1 MKEFL
6 KKTAFSLVVIASA
19 LLWTTCD
26 VGLGE
31 AVDNDAPSLTVTG
44 PAKASVWADKVTITG
59 TCSDDKGVKSVNIL
73 LKNTSTGASYP
84 YSGIIDTSK
93 KSASG
98 AYTWERT
105 VNELDPVTGK
115 YPLPDGSYVADVT
128 VTDINKRASGVSSTA
143 FDIDNTAPFFCV
155 TSPSSLKID
164 GSKVY
169 GRSVTISGEIADDHD
184 IDHMSIRVFRTD
196 ASGSSVTEITGSLA
210 VKEFSGFETAGGTT
224 VYIAKYFDTP
234 PDASSEDYPLYQ
246 NYLAMYGSATLGS
259 DVYLYIVPTLED
271 TAGNVSDHC
280 YVASALRKLIAQ
292 TCGVAETIDSLQTA
306 QLQRIYN
313 GTYTLGELNAA
324 QKEKA
329 LEILKGNPPAGS
341 TITAADYYCQYD
353 ESDPSKRNCFGAT
366 VNSDNNPTYDF
377 NGYENP
383 TSNWVGVNTGGTV
396 TITLKAGR
404 DGWGILPKTLVV
416 NLYDSSSSGNKGDL
430 AFSSA
435 TGAVLVRDATNKE
448 TKDIGTSV
456 TSQSYYVTL
465 PSLNAGKFYLLEA
478 TGKDEND
485 CDLAALSGNK
495 YGFKVAVTIT
505 PPTLTA
511 PNDMFYVNGAG
522 VKSSGDYK
530 FRIDI
535 KDESVEIQQNGVEVK
550 GVIYADHVAS
560 KGYRDNYTPV
570 KTVTKTYTSQIVKNP
585 DNSFYLDVPIKDF
598 AFSIDGEKNYTIAL
612 IASGAYK
619 DGDGNKQW
627 SNDKVFM
634 FWADNK
640 KPEVNLASP
649 KATETLISED
659 FSSYEKDDETLKTYI
674 TPTGTWSDIGGSG
687 TRKLWYTSDD
697 TGTPSISWTAAAG
710 YYVPGTDYYE
720 KQATGCYGLV
730 DTDKFEPGVTPVS
743 GFYTLSLNGTTGKTW
758 TLVDGASQN
767 ASSTPWEQKI
777 EIEEGINK
785 IFRVVG
791 VDSVGNLSA
800 VSGRTN
806 LNYDFEA
813 PKVELTSEPAS
824 NGYYNKNDSMDES
837 GVQRDFAISAKAS
850 DSYKIDASGV
860 AVTAT
865 LNGTTVP
872 SGSNGYTLTKTQAN
886 DKTVTVAIG
895 LKSDGTSDGE
905 WNFKIAAKD
914 SAGRD
919 ATALE
924 WTRIVDTI
932 APTFET
938 FTTPANI
945 NGTKIAVGSGSD
957 KTKWTKW
964 EGSWFTSTGLVF
976 NGNLTD
982 SSSGVDK
989 ISYVL
994 TPVGATESIQG
1005 QKTLEAAP
1013 GTTPFTL
1020 TVTGFEQSVRNGAL
1034 LTANT
1039 LTVKA
1044 VDKAGNESAGE
1055 LLAINVDQ
1063 SQPAF
1068 AAAWYTYAA
1077 SPVAADLA
1085 KAEGII
1091 MSDGQKAMTVYGTV
1105 SCPLSGVA
1113 GLAWQI
1119 AGTEV
1124 TPTSVEWTTDTGLE
1138 SESSYIGAAWT
1149 ALPGESYA
1157 VTGWKAVI
1165 PAASLRTPGDAN
1177 LSISNKAQKTT
1188 KDRVFVLDSDVT
1200 APSIVLNTPDTSIA
1214 AYEAV
1219 NAGTH
1224 DTTIPTTKPDVS
1236 PVPTEAKSV
1245 NGTLKISGSVSD
1257 NKELDDISIYLSN
1270 DNTAEILS
1278 SDTDITSQN
1287 TGSKYNWTIPACEFS
1302 EYDATNKVY
1311 KFADGTTFDGNAK
1324 PVYIKIKASDK
1335 AKNQTIAVFEYSV
1348 NPDSDRP
1355 IITITAPDDIS
1366 AMTSSNYIWKK
1377 NDAKIRGK
1385 VEDDDG
1391 FTNLK
1396 LEFSDDNGAT
1406 WIELNLTSGVF
1417 DFFGD
1422 GNDYDGKHNILFRVT
1437 DAEET
1442 VFVSGDGTGDNKTWL
1457 RPKIK
1462 KDATDFYGKT
1472 DSDDTTVYIQI
1483 DTKKPQIL
1491 SKSYKV
1497 IDAGEEKFDTNLG
1510 TVGGTRN
1517 KFWLYFYATDQS
1529 GINDS
1534 KIKFVLN
1541 GTEYSKAAGNLT
1553 IASKAYPDDESKIK
1567 NSGGA
1572 DVYANNPAL
1581 NGARLVTVGPI
1592 DVKSESSQ
1600 WDSGTYDGKITV
1612 YDNADMFREESF
1624 NVEVDNT
1631 KPQISRIAPS
1641 STQTVSGDVNPYG
1654 TVSGADKLWFKMSGN
1669 DASHDPYTDDDVIS
1683 QKSSL
1688 MWYLYFDNGVSTE
1701 EETHAKTLR
1710 RYIVDD
1716 LHRTTDEAIDDG
1728 SFTDI
1733 VDVYL
1738 WVKAQDAVGNY
1749 IEDKYLI
1756 KFDPQGNRPEVSFSY
1771 PTDDG
1776 ETMGEDIKI
1785 YGGAKAKDTQHP
1797 TIQQVF
1803 AQVAVRESNA
1813 GAITSFPTAADWNF
1827 LQEKGYSVVKMSDG
1841 SAWTGSGDPAEYAML
1856 STVNGSSWSIKL
1868 NENGKINP
1876 PTGTTYTAAI
1886 RVRSYDGANYSEEE
1900 VKTFEIDGDN
1910 PSLKDLYLEQ
1920 FGDDGTSATATAGR
1934 DYKDGVYVKG
1944 KWFLTFKLTDG
1955 QGMGLIKIGKGSTI
1969 QEATKADNIVTY
1981 FVNGQPNLGQTVATG
1996 TPDSEGI
2003 YKTVSVK
2010 LPLETDTGCG
2020 SQAVYVFF
2028 EDKGEKG
2035 GAQVAKSYIVSYDN
2049 EKPKLAAQGAD
2060 GYSISTTVQQS
2071 DGWYS
2076 FGSKVSEENAND
2088 GTKQSGFERLAFYFT
2103 RGSGASMEIFDP
2115 MISKKAAGNR
2125 SATTGL
2131 TFEDGLYW
2139 KAKTVTRDDTN
2150 LNMLTLSAKDDN
2162 IHTGGL
2168 VKLGGSIYRIKSV
2181 SDSGLSIEIEGQP
2194 KSSYTDALFAIANV
2208 VDNEVN
2214 EGTSGTRKTTAG
2226 YGYGYNSPSN
2236 DDGDLMI
2243 ETLTQNGTSWIWN
2256 ASIYS
2261 KNIADG
2267 AVQIHY
2273 VAYDKAGNY
2282 SCAGDSSES
2291 PVVDATVCN
2300 NRPRIARIN
2309 LGTDL
2314 NGDNS
2319 VDFGDESIEK
2329 AKPYPEDGEL
2339 LTWNQDYNYGGA
2351 VTEAILGSN
2360 TKAHLTAKGMTV
2372 IKPEILGGNGNIY
2385 YAYKISKKD
2394 GTPIASGA
2402 NVKTPLIDATANPLV
2417 ETIEEDKTKSDTTA
2431 RGGEMT
2437 IQVGDFNSL
2446 GIADTAA
2453 NAPHKFDFIFYDQT
2467 EGAPLPA
2474 SSTNITALDSRN
2486 DTATA
2491 TIYMAVSLGDST
2503 EPEVY
2508 YMQTGEKEE
2517 NKIDASGTV
2526 VKDSEGNP
2534 IKVTVPVR
2542 EPLFWKAK
2550 GAVDSEGNPNN
2561 SLYWNGS
2568 TAAGHID
2575 LSADLPA
2582 ATFNQASG
2590 EMDTDDKV
2598 SGKIVLR
2605 GTVSDNKMLYRIY
2618 VNILKGTTGVMD
2630 GDFAG
2635 AGMTKAA
2642 ATEPGNGKGYIAA
2655 TYDAATKTWSEVN
2668 KLADNGVK
2676 FTVTDNGI
2684 DDEGHSAD
2692 WEFVWDT
2699 SYITNVAD
2707 TDVKIDVYA
2716 SDQVLTSAS
2725 GTALTGLNGAST
2737 YALPTATEKNVS
2749 VLGGRA
2755 EQTKGD
2761 RLNTLK
2767 VDVVPYI
2774 TGLNTMLSDK
2784 GAELAR
2790 TAKGHWPVYYHRNSP
2805 NSSTGNYSGSAEQ
2818 FTVNGFNIKRKN
2830 APSDQM
2836 TRTTSEPLA
2845 ITVNTSVTSLNNLN
2859 DNTKAYN
2866 MQPND
2871 VNDKLNDNVYVDV
2884 WRLNSRAV
2892 TPSALKA
2899 ELPVMKI
2906 NPNNTDGIIG
2916 FAFRYG
2922 TANKHFSMAGTDD
2935 DGNDASYRHWTTA
2948 NDIQNS
2954 VTLAYNNEGVSFGTA
2969 GGGESGGGY
2978 TDTFNVFSSK
2988 WGPAT
2993 DNDGDTTHRNRIEI
3007 NGQVGG
3013 KVNSKTKKSSAAQDA
3028 DKEDY
3033 IYSNASDN
3041 VNEDH
3046 NSEKTKHQSPS
3057 FAIAGTN
3064 VYLAYYDSFNQELRF
3079 RSSLKNNLY
3088 TRGTAGNIGDY
3099 YTGRNAGHAKPMAYN
3114 YTNCQI
3120 VAQENTPYK
3129 GGEYVCIAAIPAG
3142 GDTVSGVKDD
3152 AVVMVWYEAAKGRLL
3167 YSYNNTPNTDRKKRI
3182 NTQTKYDDTG
3192 TEKTSVEA
3200 ANGWS
3205 EPYPVFE
3212 KKGHK
3217 VSGEYC
3223 KIAVDGSGHVH
3234 IAAYDSSSGDVW
3246 YAYISDHKTPSGA
3259 TVCLVDSDG
3268 TVGENLT
3275 LDVAMDDTDTT
3286 KAIPFIGYYSSKSLP
3301 KFARLASA
3309 GDYGNGVDDNGK
3321 FTGKWE
3327 VTFVPSDSNVE
3338 QGTVSV
3344 GVWKTSAGVLKSS
3357 TEKKSYYSGNTGYC
3371 YGNGSKNAVLG
3382 YRHTD
3387 RTSPT
3392 KGYIETA
3399 QLTGTPDTDY

>member
-210 VKEFSGFETAGGTT
+210 KTEFSGFETAGGTT

-234 PDASSEDYPLYQ
+234 PDASSDDYPLYQ
-246 NYLAMYGSATLGS
+246 NYLAMYGSAPLGS

-313 GTYTLGELNAA
+313 GTYTLGELNAF
-324 QKEKA
+324 QREQA

-353 ESDPSKRNCFGAT
+353 ESDPSKQNCFGAT

-383 TSNWVGVNTGGTV
+383 TASGWVGVNTGGTV

-535 KDESVEIQQNGVEVK
+535 KDESVEIQQNGVKVT

-560 KGYRDNYTPV
+560 KGYRDNYTPA
-570 KTVTKTYTSQIVKNP
+570 KTVEKTYTSQIVKNP

-598 AFSIDGEKNYTIAL
+598 VFSIDGEKNYTIAL
-612 IASGAYK
+612 VASGAYK

-659 FSSYEKDDETLKTYI
+659 FSSYEKDEESSKTYI

-730 DTDKFEPGVTPVS
+730 DTDKFEPGSTSVA
-743 GFYTLSLNGTTGKTW
+743 GLYTLSLNGTAGKTW

-800 VSGRTN
+800 VVGRSD
-806 LNYDFEA
+806 LKYDFEA

-824 NGYYNKNDSMDES
+824 NGYYNENDSKDES
-837 GVQRDFAISAKAS
+837 GVKHDFAISAKAS

-860 AVTAT
+860 TVTAT
-865 LNGTTVP
+865 LNGAAVP
-872 SGSNGYTLTKTQAN
+872 SGTSGYTFTKTQI
-886 DKTVTVAIG
+886 DEKTVTVAIG

-989 ISYVL
+989 ISYAL

-1013 GTTPFTL
+1013 GTVPFTL

-1077 SPVAADLA
+1077 SPVAA

-1138 SESSYIGAAWT
+1138 SESSYIGAEWT

-1188 KDRVFVLDSDVT
+1188 KDRVFVVDSDVE

-1214 AYEAV
+1214 AYDAV

-1224 DTTIPTTKPDVS
+1224 DTTIPTTKPDGS

-1257 NKELDDISIYLSN
+1257 DKELDEIGIYLSN
-1270 DNTAEILS
+1270 DNTAAILPA
-1278 SDTDITSQN
+1278 DTDITSEN
-1287 TGSKYNWTIPACEFS
+1287 TGSKYNWTIPACKFS
-1302 EYDATNKVY
+1302 EYDAANKVY
-1311 KFADGTTFDGNAK
+1311 KFADGTTFTGTAK

-1335 AKNQTIAVFEYSV
+1335 AKNQTIAVFDYSV

-1366 AMTSSNYIWKK
+1366 AMTASNYVWKK
-1377 NDAKIRGK
+1377 NDSRIRGK

-1396 LEFSDDNGAT
+1396 LEYSVDAGANWT
-1406 WIELNLTSGVF
+1406 QLNLTSGVF

-1422 GNDYDGKHNILFRVT
+1422 GNDYDGKHDILFKVT
-1437 DAEET
+1437 DAEGTE
-1442 VFVSGDGTGDNKTWL
+1442 FVSGDGTGDNKIWL

-1483 DTKKPQIL
+1483 DTKKPLIL
-1491 SKSYKV
+1491 SKSFKV
-1497 IDAGEEKFDTNLG
+1497 IENGQEKFDAALG
-1510 TVGGTRN
+1510 IVGGTRN
-1517 KFWLYFYATDQS
+1517 KFWLFFYATDQS
-1529 GINDS
+1529 GINDD
-1534 KIKFVLN
+1534 KVKFVFN
-1541 GTEYSKAAGNLT
+1541 GTEYSKAASNLT

-1572 DVYANNPAL
+1572 DVYDNNPAL

-1592 DVKSESSQ
+1592 DVNESESSQ
-1600 WDSGTYDGKITV
+1600 WASGSYDGKITV

-1624 NVEVDNT
+1624 AVEVDNE

-1641 STQTVSGDVNPYG
+1641 SSQTVSGNVNPYG
-1654 TVSGADKLWFKMSGN
+1654 TVRGAEKLWFKLSGS
-1669 DASHDPYTDDDVIS
+1669 DASHDDYTASDVIS

-1688 MWYLYFDNGVSTE
+1688 MWYLYFDGGATTE

-1710 RYIVDD
+1710 RFIVDD
-1716 LHRTTDEAIDDG
+1716 LHVTTDEAIDDG
-1728 SFTDI
+1728 SFKDI
-1733 VDVYL
+1733 VPVYL
-1738 WVKAQDAVGNY
+1738 WVKAQDAVGNF

-1756 KFDPQGNRPEVSFSY
+1756 KFDPQGSRPEVSFSY
-1771 PTDDG
+1771 PLDDS

-1785 YGGAKAKDTQHP
+1785 YGGAKAKDINHP
-1797 TIQQVF
+1797 TIQDVF
-1803 AQVAVRESNA
+1803 AQIAVRDSSA
-1813 GAITSFPTAADWNF
+1813 GDITSFPTAADWNF
-1827 LQEKGYSVVKMSDG
+1827 LSGKGYAVVKMSDG
-1841 SAWTGSGDPAEYAML
+1841 SAWTGSGDPAEYAIR

-1876 PTGTTYTAAI
+1876 PTGKTYNAAI
-1886 RVRSYDGANYSEEE
+1886 RVKAYDGANYSEEE
-1900 VKTFEIDGDN
+1900 VKKFKIDGDN

-1920 FGDDGTSATATAGR
+1920 FGADGSSATATAQR
-1934 DYKDGVYVKG
+1934 DYKEGVYVTG
-1944 KWFLTFKLTDG
+1944 KWFLTFELTDG
-1955 QGMGLIKIGKGSTI
+1955 QGMGLVKIGKA
-1969 QEATKADNIVTY
+1969 ATPLDAAKPANIVTY
-1981 FVNGQPNLGQTVATG
+1981 FENGKPNLGQNVVTG

-2020 SQAVYVFF
+2020 SQAVYVYF
-2028 EDKGEKG
+2028 EDKGGKG
-2035 GAQVAKSYIVSYDN
+2035 GAQVARSYIVSFDN
-2049 EKPKLAAQGAD
+2049 EKPRLAAQDDSA
-2060 GYSISTTVQQS
+2060 YSISTTVQQS

-2076 FGSKVSEENAND
+2076 FGSKVSEENASD

-2115 MISKKAAGNR
+2115 MISKGEAGNR
-2125 SATTGL
+2125 ISTNGL

-2139 KAKTVTRDDTN
+2139 KAATVTRSDAN

-2162 IHTGGL
+2162 VHTGGL
-2168 VKLGGSIYRIKSV
+2168 AKLGGSIYRIKSV
-2181 SDSGLSIEIEGQP
+2181 SDDGLSVEIEGQP
-2194 KSSYTDALFAIANV
+2194 ESSYTAALFAIANV
-2208 VDNEVN
+2208 VDNEIN
-2214 EGTSGTRKTTAG
+2214 EGASGVRRTTAG
-2226 YGYGYNSPSN
+2226 YGYGYNDPTN

-2243 ETLTQNGTSWIWN
+2243 ETLTQNGTSWLWN

-2267 AVQIHY
+2267 KVNIHY

-2282 SCAGDSSES
+2282 SCAGDAAES
-2291 PVVDATVCN
+2291 GYTPPALVDATVCN

-2319 VDFGDESIEK
+2319 VDFGDASIEK
-2329 AKPYPEDGEL
+2329 AKPYPESGEL

-2351 VTEAILGSN
+2351 ETKAVLGSISN
-2360 TKAHLTAKGMTV
+2360 AHLTAKGMTV
-2372 IKPEILGGNGNIY
+2372 IKPELLGGNGNIY
-2385 YAYKISKKD
+2385 YVYKISKND
-2394 GTPIASGA
+2394 GTAITSGA
-2402 NVKTPLIDATANPLV
+2402 NTTTPLVDATSDPLV
-2417 ETIEEDKTKSDTTA
+2417 ETVEEDKTKSDTRA
-2431 RGGEMT
+2431 RSGEIA
-2437 IQVGDFNSL
+2437 IQVGDFSSL
-2446 GIADTAA
+2446 GIVDTAT
-2453 NAPHKFDFIFYDQT
+2453 NAPHKVEFTFYDQT
-2467 EGAPLPA
+2467 EGAPA
-2474 SSTNITALDSRN
+2474 YGATGFDDRS

-2491 TIYMAVSLGDST
+2491 TIFMAVSMNDTT
-2503 EPEVY
+2503 EP
-2508 YMQTGEKEE
+2508 
-2517 NKIDASGTV
+2517 KITRQ
-2526 VKDSEGNP
+2526 N
-2534 IKVTVPVR
+2534 
-2542 EPLFWKAK
+2542 LFWKAK
-2550 GAVDSEGNPNN
+2550 GAADDEGNPNN
-2561 SLYWNGS
+2561 SVAWDGMTPL
-2568 TAAGHID
+2568 GHID

-2582 ATFNQASG
+2582 DKFNPTAGATDA
-2590 EMDTDDKV
+2590 EMDADDKA

-2618 VNILKGTTGVMD
+2618 VNILKETTGVMD
-2630 GDFAG
+2630 TEFAG

-2642 ATEPGNGKGYIAA
+2642 ATESGNGKGYIAA
-2655 TYDAATKTWSEVN
+2655 QYDASTRTWSNVD

-2699 SYITNVAD
+2699 SYIANVAD
-2707 TDVKIDVYA
+2707 TDVKIDVYS

-2725 GTALTGLNGAST
+2725 GTALTGLNGTSK
-2737 YALPTATEKNVS
+2737 YALPAATERNVS
-2749 VLGGRA
+2749 GSTAATAGN
-2755 EQTKGD
+2755 KPD
-2761 RLNTLK
+2761 TLK
-2767 VDVVPYI
+2767 VDIVPYI
-2774 TGLNTMLSDK
+2774 TGLTTMLSEK
-2784 GAELAR
+2784 GVELSR
-2790 TAKGHWPVYYHRNSP
+2790 TAKGHWPVYYKDSE
-2805 NSSTGNYSGSAEQ
+2805 AEK
-2818 FTVNGFNIKRKN
+2818 FIVNGFNLKRKN

-2836 TRTTSEPLA
+2836 TRTVSGALGM
-2845 ITVNTSVTSLNNLN
+2845 TVNTSVNTLNNLH
-2859 DNTKAYN
+2859 DDSKAYN
-2866 MQPND
+2866 LQPSDTND
-2871 VNDKLNDNVYVDV
+2871 TLTDKVYVDV
-2884 WRLNSRAV
+2884 WQLNSQAA
-2892 TPSALKA
+2892 TLGGQLISSPI
-2899 ELPVMKI
+2899 MKI
-2906 NPNNTDGIIG
+2906 NPTNGLIG

-2922 TANKHFSMAGTDD
+2922 PGDNHFAMPGKTSSYEKRHKGSDTKNSLSMAFDANGNSFATIADADSSEDYADFFTFHSSLWPNPD
-2935 DGNDASYRHWTTA
+2935 DGV
-2948 NDIQNS
+2948 I
-2954 VTLAYNNEGVSFGTA
+2954 NNA
-2969 GGGESGGGY
+2969 
-2978 TDTFNVFSSK
+2978 
-2988 WGPAT
+2988 A
-2993 DNDGDTTHRNRIEI
+2993 R
-3007 NGQVGG
+3007 
-3013 KVNSKTKKSSAAQDA
+3013 AAQLEMTGQ
-3028 DKEDY
+3028 KGKKGETNPTTVY
-3033 IYSNASDN
+3033 TG
-3041 VNEDH
+3041 ET
-3046 NSEKTKHQSPS
+3046 TKHQSPC
-3057 FAIAGTN
+3057 IATAGSN
-3064 VYLAYYDSFNQELRF
+3064 VYLAYYDAFNKEIRF
-3079 RSSLKNNLY
+3079 RSSLGQEFKVSGGNRDGNTGNFVNL
-3088 TRGTAGNIGDY
+3088 GK
-3099 YTGRNAGHAKPMAYN
+3099 AKERVDNQTYAVSVA
-3114 YTNCQI
+3114 NCQV
-3120 VAQENTPYK
+3120 VAEENSSGSPQ
-3129 GGEYVCIAAIPAG
+3129 GGSYVSIAAIPK
-3142 GDTVSGVKDD
+3142 SGSMADD
-3152 AVVMVWYEAAKGRLL
+3152 VVVMVWYDSKANAMWYG
-3167 YSYNNTPNTDRKKRI
+3167 YNTTPSTSRVGT
-3182 NTQTKYDDTG
+3182 TQTVGAGWRTTKQILSG
-3192 TEKTSVEA
+3192 K
-3200 ANGWS
+3200 ANG
-3205 EPYPVFE
+3205 Y
-3212 KKGHK
+3212 
-3217 VSGEYC
+3217 YC
-3223 KIAVDGSGHVH
+3223 KVAVVGNSVH
-3234 IAAYDSSSGDVW
+3234 IAAQDSATGSVW
-3246 YAYISDHKTPSGA
+3246 YAYLASYAQDAA
-3259 TVCLVDSDG
+3259 TNICRVDTGS
-3268 TVGENLT
+3268 VGKNID
-3275 LDVAMDDTDTT
+3275 LDVALASAGGDPVPY
-3286 KAIPFIGYYSSKSLP
+3286 ISYYASSEKLP
-3301 KFARLASA
+3301 KFARLAKA
-3309 GDYGNGVDDNGK
+3309 GVWGDGIDGNGKYTGTWDVGFIPTTSGVQQDN
-3321 FTGKWE
+3321 
-3327 VTFVPSDSNVE
+3327 VNI
-3338 QGTVSV
+3338 
-3344 GVWKTSAGVLKSS
+3344 GVWKTDGVITNSTAKPAGS
-3357 TEKKSYYSGNTGYC
+3357 TNC
-3371 YGNGSKNAVLG
+3371 YGNTTKNAVLG
-3382 YRHTD
+3382 YKNAD
-3387 RTSPT
+3387 GT

-3399 QLTGTPDTDY
+3399 QLTGDPAAAY

>member
-1 MKEFL
+1 MKKLSL
-6 KKTAFSLVVIASA
+6 KKIALSLFVAAAA

-31 AVDNDAPSLTVTG
+31 AVDNDVPSLTVTG

-73 LKNTSTGASYP
+73 LKNTSTGVSYP
-84 YSGIIDTSK
+84 YSGIIDTSQ

-98 AYTWERT
+98 AYNWERT

-128 VTDINKRASGVSSTA
+128 ATDINKRASGVSSTA

-196 ASGSSVTEITGSLA
+196 ASGSSVTEITDSLA
-210 VKEFSGFETAGGTT
+210 QTEFSGFETAGGTT

-234 PDASSEDYPLYQ
+234 PNASSEDYPLYQ

-306 QLQRIYN
+306 QLQKIYN
-313 GTYTLGELNAA
+313 GTYTLGELDAA
-324 QKEKA
+324 NQAKA

-353 ESDPSKRNCFGAT
+353 ESDPSKQNCFGAT

-465 PSLNAGKFYLLEA
+465 PSLNAGKYYLLEA

-511 PNDMFYVNGAG
+511 PNDMFYINGAG

-535 KDESVEIQQNGVEVK
+535 KDESVEIQQNGVKVT

-649 KATETLISED
+649 KATETPISED
-659 FSSYEKDDETLKTYI
+659 FSSYEKDEESSKTYI

-687 TRKLWYTSDD
+687 TRKLWHTSDD

-720 KQATGCYGLV
+720 KQATDCYGLV
-730 DTDKFEPGVTPVS
+730 DTDKFEPGTTSVA
-743 GFYTLSLNGTTGKTW
+743 GLYTLSLNGTAGKTW
-758 TLVDGASQN
+758 TPVDGASQN

-777 EIEEGINK
+777 EIAEGINK

-800 VSGRTN
+800 VVGRSD
-806 LNYDFEA
+806 LKYDFEA

-837 GVQRDFAISAKAS
+837 GVQHDFAISAKAS

-860 AVTAT
+860 TVTAT
-865 LNGTTVP
+865 LNGAAIP
-872 SGSNGYTLTKTQAN
+872 SGTSGYTFTKTQT
-886 DKTVTVAIG
+886 DEKTVTVAIG

-964 EGSWFTSTGLVF
+964 ENSWFTSTGLVF

-1077 SPVAADLA
+1077 SPAAADLA

-1138 SESSYIGAAWT
+1138 SEASYIGATWT

-1177 LSISNKAQKTT
+1177 LSISNKAKKTT
-1188 KDRVFVLDSDVT
+1188 KDRVFVVDSDVT

-1224 DTTIPTTKPDVS
+1224 DTAIPTTKPDGS
-1236 PVPTEAKSV
+1236 HVPTEAKSV

-1257 NKELDDISIYLSN
+1257 NKELDEIGIYLSN
-1270 DNTAEILS
+1270 DNTAAILPD
-1278 SDTDITSQN
+1278 DTDITSEN
-1287 TGSKYNWTIPACEFS
+1287 TGSKYNWTIPACKFS
-1302 EYDATNKVY
+1302 EYDAVNKVY
-1311 KFADGTTFDGNAK
+1311 KFADGTIFTGTAK
-1324 PVYIKIKASDK
+1324 PVYIKIKAVDK

-1355 IITITAPDDIS
+1355 IVTITAPDDIG
-1366 AMTSSNYIWKK
+1366 AMTASNYVWKK
-1377 NDAKIRGK
+1377 NDSRIRGK

-1396 LEFSDDNGAT
+1396 LEYSVDAGANWT
-1406 WIELNLTSGVF
+1406 LLNLTSGVF

-1422 GNDYDGKHNILFRVT
+1422 GNDYDGKHDILFKVT
-1437 DAEET
+1437 DAEGTE
-1442 VFVSGDGTGDNKTWL
+1442 FVSGDGTGDNKTWL

-1462 KDATDFYGKT
+1462 KDATHFYGET

-1491 SKSYKV
+1491 SKSFKV
-1497 IDAGEEKFDTNLG
+1497 IENGQEKFDAALG
-1510 TVGGTRN
+1510 IVGGTRN
-1517 KFWLYFYATDQS
+1517 KFWLFFYVTDQS
-1529 GINDS
+1529 GINDD
-1534 KIKFVLN
+1534 KVNFVFN

-1567 NSGGA
+1567 NSGA
-1572 DVYANNPAL
+1572 DVYDNNPAL

-1592 DVKSESSQ
+1592 DVNESESSQ
-1600 WDSGTYDGKITV
+1600 WASGSYDGKITV

-1624 NVEVDNT
+1624 NVEVDNE
-1631 KPQISRIAPS
+1631 KPKISRIAPS
-1641 STQTVSGDVNPYG
+1641 SSQTVSGNVNPYG
-1654 TVSGADKLWFKMSGN
+1654 TVSGAEKLWFKLSGS
-1669 DASHDPYTDDDVIS
+1669 DASHDDYTASDVIS

-1688 MWYLYFDNGVSTE
+1688 MWYLYFDGGVTTE
-1701 EETHAKTLR
+1701 AETHAKTLR
-1710 RYIVDD
+1710 RFIVDD
-1716 LHRTTDEAIDDG
+1716 LHVTTDEAIDDG
-1728 SFTDI
+1728 SFKDI
-1733 VDVYL
+1733 VSVYL
-1738 WVKAQDAVGNY
+1738 WIKAQDAVGNY

-1756 KFDPQGNRPEVSFSY
+1756 KFDPQGSRPEVSFSY
-1771 PTDDG
+1771 PLDDS

-1785 YGGAKAKDTQHP
+1785 YGGAKAKDINHP
-1797 TIQQVF
+1797 TIQDVF
-1803 AQVAVRESNA
+1803 AQIAVRESTA
-1813 GAITSFPTAADWNF
+1813 GDITSFPTADDWNF
-1827 LQEKGYSVVKMSDG
+1827 LSGKGYAVVKMSDG
-1841 SAWTGSGDPAEYAML
+1841 SAWTGSGDPAEYAIR

-1876 PTGTTYTAAI
+1876 PTGKTYNAAI
-1886 RVRSYDGANYSEEE
+1886 RVKAYDGANYSEEE
-1900 VKTFEIDGDN
+1900 VKKFKIDGDN
-1910 PSLKDLYLEQ
+1910 PSLKLLYLEQ
-1920 FGDDGTSATATAGR
+1920 FGADGSSATATAQR
-1934 DYKDGVYVKG
+1934 DYKEGVYVTG
-1944 KWFLTFKLTDG
+1944 KWFLTFELTDG
-1955 QGMGLIKIGKGSTI
+1955 QGMGLVKIGKA
-1969 QEATKADNIVTY
+1969 ATPLDAAKPANIVTY
-1981 FVNGQPNLGQTVATG
+1981 FENGKPNLGQNVVTG

-2020 SQAVYVFF
+2020 SQAVYVYF
-2028 EDKGEKG
+2028 EDKGGKG
-2035 GAQVAKSYIVSYDN
+2035 GAQVAKSYIVSFDN
-2049 EKPKLAAQGAD
+2049 EKPRLAAQD
-2060 GYSISTTVQQS
+2060 DSDYSISTSVQQS

-2076 FGSKVSEENAND
+2076 FGSKVSEENASD

-2115 MISKKAAGNR
+2115 MISKGAAGNR
-2125 SATTGL
+2125 RFTTGL

-2139 KAKTVTRDDTN
+2139 KATTVTRSDAN

-2162 IHTGGL
+2162 VHTGGL
-2168 VKLGGSIYRIKSV
+2168 AKLGGSIYRIKSV
-2181 SDSGLSIEIEGQP
+2181 SDDGLSVEIEGQP
-2194 KSSYTDALFAIANV
+2194 ESSYTAALFAIANV
-2208 VDNEVN
+2208 VDNEIN
-2214 EGTSGTRKTTAG
+2214 EGASGVRRTTAG
-2226 YGYGYNSPSN
+2226 YGYGYNDPTN

-2243 ETLTQNGTSWIWN
+2243 ETLTQNGTSWLWN

-2267 AVQIHY
+2267 KVNIHY

-2282 SCAGDSSES
+2282 SCAGDAAES
-2291 PVVDATVCN
+2291 GYTPPALVDATVCN

-2319 VDFGDESIEK
+2319 VDFGDASIEK
-2329 AKPYPEDGEL
+2329 AKPYPESGEL
-2339 LTWNQDYNYGGA
+2339 LTWNQDTNNGTA
-2351 VTEAILGSN
+2351 VTDAVLGTATN
-2360 TKAHLTAKGMTV
+2360 AYLTAKGMTV
-2372 IKPEILGGNGNIY
+2372 IKPEILGGNGNIF
-2385 YAYKISKKD
+2385 YAYKFTD
-2394 GTPIASGA
+2394 AAGTELAKG
-2402 NVKTPLIDATANPLV
+2402 NNATAFITEAQTIANPMAN
-2417 ETIEEDKTKSDTTA
+2417 ESA
-2431 RGGEMT
+2431 RLADIT
-2437 IQVGDFNSL
+2437 IQAGDWTTDTL
-2446 GIADTAA
+2446 RTGGIPDTGAA
-2453 NAPHKFDFIFYDQT
+2453 SPHKVEFTFYDQT
-2467 EGAPLPA
+2467 EGAPAYGATGFDTRSDLA
-2474 SSTNITALDSRN
+2474 S
-2486 DTATA
+2486 A
-2491 TIYMAVSLGDST
+2491 TIYMAVSMADAE
-2503 EPEVY
+2503 EPKA
-2508 YMQTGEKEE
+2508 T
-2517 NKIDASGTV
+2517 
-2526 VKDSEGNP
+2526 
-2534 IKVTVPVR
+2534 R
-2542 EPLFWKAK
+2542 EDLFWKAK
-2550 GAVDSEGNPNN
+2550 GATDDEGNNNN
-2561 SLYWNGS
+2561 SVAWEGS
-2568 TAAGHID
+2568 TPLGHID
-2575 LSADLPA
+2575 LGADLPDIFKATGATAYTDTKDGTTYPA
-2582 ATFNQASG
+2582 A
-2590 EMDTDDKV
+2590 EMDRDSKA

-2605 GTVSDNKMLYRIY
+2605 GKVSDNKMLYHIY
-2618 VNILKGTTGVMD
+2618 LKIPAMSTNF
-2630 GDFAG
+2630 GDAKNADPDF
-2635 AGMTKAA
+2635 
-2642 ATEPGNGKGYIAA
+2642 GYNDTYGYMAA
-2655 TYDAATKTWSEVN
+2655 TYNASAGTWTMPVATDATLSSY
-2668 KLADNGVK
+2668 GIK
-2676 FTVTDNGI
+2676 FTVTNSKVKAS
-2684 DDEGHSAD
+2684 GHTAD

-2699 SYITNVAD
+2699 SYINNVAAA
-2707 TDVKIDVYA
+2707 DVTVDVYA
-2716 SDQVLTSAS
+2716 SDQILTSAVDAGGAYTS
-2725 GTALTGLNGAST
+2725 LNGTAK
-2737 YALPTATEKNVS
+2737 YTAPAPQEKNVS
-2749 VLGGRA
+2749 GSTAATAGN
-2755 EQTKGD
+2755 KPD
-2761 RLNTLK
+2761 TLQL
-2767 VDVVPYI
+2767 DVVPYI
-2774 TGLNTMLSDK
+2774 TGLTTMLSGK
-2784 GAELAR
+2784 GVDSAR
-2790 TAKGHWPVYYHRNSP
+2790 SAKGHWPVYYHRDSP
-2805 NSSTGNYSGSAEQ
+2805 NSNAGNYSGAAES
-2818 FTVNGFNIKRKN
+2818 FNVNGFNFASGNGALAGQSRT
-2830 APSDQM
+2830 ASGYLVV
-2836 TRTTSEPLA
+2836 TRGATGLE
-2845 ITVNTSVTSLNNLN
+2845 VMSLNNINNN
-2859 DNTKAYN
+2859 DAKLSGTDYDNAYN
-2866 MQPND
+2866 RQPNGRNNNLLTD
-2871 VNDKLNDNVYVDV
+2871 DVYVDV
-2884 WRLNSRAV
+2884 WQLNNRAAV
-2892 TPSALKA
+2892 LGNQTI
-2899 ELPVMKI
+2899 EQPVMKI
-2906 NPNNTDGIIG
+2906 NPATAANGRIG
-2916 FAFRYG
+2916 FAFKYG
-2922 TANKHFSMAGTDD
+2922 TGTQQYAMPNGTENSYTTWHTGKDTEYSVTFNYDANG
-2935 DGNDASYRHWTTA
+2935 ASYSTVA
-2948 NDIQNS
+2948 
-2954 VTLAYNNEGVSFGTA
+2954 
-2969 GGGESGGGY
+2969 
-2978 TDTFNVFSSK
+2978 
-2988 WGPAT
+2988 
-2993 DNDGDTTHRNRIEI
+2993 DGDTAETYSDYFAFSTSIWGKPSGSVITGNASRIEMI
-3007 NGQVGG
+3007 GQKG
-3013 KVNSKTKKSSAAQDA
+3013 KKTGDTTTKF
-3028 DKEDY
+3028 
-3033 IYSNASDN
+3033 YSLA
-3041 VNEDH
+3041 
-3046 NSEKTKHQSPS
+3046 TKHQSPVI
-3057 FAIAGTN
+3057 ATAGTN

-3079 RSSLKNNLY
+3079 RSNL
-3088 TRGTAGNIGDY
+3088 GTAFTNNNKGHVGNFEDQYTGTGEGNIPTY
-3099 YTGRNAGHAKPMAYN
+3099 ATTKI
-3114 YTNCQI
+3114 NCQI
-3120 VAQENTPYK
+3120 VAEEGSTAQ
-3129 GGEYVCIAAIPAG
+3129 GGEYVSMAAIPKSG
-3142 GDTVSGVKDD
+3142 SMTDDVVVLVWFDTK
-3152 AVVMVWYEAAKGRLL
+3152 AKKMW
-3167 YSYNNTPNTDRKKRI
+3167 YSYNTTPSSDRKGTT
-3182 NTQTKYDDTG
+3182 NTQTD
-3192 TEKTSVEA
+3192 A
-3200 ANGWS
+3200 AGDGWKK
-3205 EPYPVFE
+3205 PVQIFGS
-3212 KKGHK
+3212 KA
-3217 VSGEYC
+3217 SGQYC
-3223 KIAVDGSGHVH
+3223 KVAVDGNGGVH
-3234 IAAYDSSSGDVW
+3234 IAAYDSTSGSVW
-3246 YAYISDHKTPSGA
+3246 YAYLDDYTNPGA
-3259 TVCLVDSDG
+3259 AETCRVDSG
-3268 TVGENLT
+3268 NAGKGLT
-3275 LDVAMDDTDTT
+3275 IDVALNEGKTA
-3286 KAIPFIGYYSSKSLP
+3286 AIPCIGYYSSVKGLP
-3301 KFARLASA
+3301 KYARLAEPGSVND
-3309 GDYGNGVDDNGK
+3309 GISGGKYTGN
-3321 FTGKWE
+3321 WE
-3327 VTFVPSDSNVE
+3327 VAYVPSDSIVKEDNINIGLWKTADGAIKYST
-3338 QGTVSV
+3338 QNGQKTGTV
-3344 GVWKTSAGVLKSS
+3344 GQ
-3357 TEKKSYYSGNTGYC
+3357 SYYGNTGFC
-3371 YGNGSKNAVLG
+3371 YGNGSQNAVLG
-3382 YRHTD
+3382 YKHTD
-3387 RTSPT
+3387 PDVNS
-3392 KGYIETA
+3392 KGYLETA
-3399 QLTGTPDTDY
+3399 QLTGDPTAAY

>member
-1 MKEFL
+1 MKKLSL
-6 KKTAFSLVVIASA
+6 KKIALSLFVAAAAF
-19 LLWTTCD
+19 LWTTCD

-31 AVDNDAPSLTVTG
+31 AVDNDVPSLTVTG
-44 PAKASVWADKVTITG
+44 PAKASVCSGKVTITG

-73 LKNTSTGASYP
+73 LKNTSTGVSYP
-84 YSGIIDTSK
+84 YSGIIDTSS

-128 VTDINKRASGVSSTA
+128 VTDINKRTSGVSSTA
-143 FDIDNTAPFFCV
+143 FDIDNTPPFFCV

-184 IDHMSIRVFRTD
+184 IEQMEIKVYKTEAD
-196 ASGSSVTEITGSLA
+196 GSNPQEITLE
-210 VKEFSGFETAGGTT
+210 KNEFTGFETAGGTT
-224 VYIAKYFDTP
+224 VYIAKYFDAEPT
-234 PDASSEDYPLYQ
+234 DNTSDDWKLYK
-246 NYLAMYGSATLGS
+246 NYLAIYGGAVTDANKNSDMYIK
-259 DVYLYIVPTLED
+259 IVPTLTD
-271 TAGNVSDHC
+271 VAGNESDHC
-280 YVASALRKLIAQ
+280 YVASPLKSLLANKYFGGNLTK
-292 TCGVAETIDSLQTA
+292 DSLQTA
-306 QLQRIYN
+306 QLQRVYN
-313 GTYTLGELNAA
+313 GTYILGEFTKEQQEEVVKILNGYDSAVD
-324 QKEKA
+324 
-329 LEILKGNPPAGS
+329 
-341 TITAADYYCQYD
+341 TYYCGKD
-353 ESDPSKRNCFGAT
+353 PSDPSDPSKEYRFAAT

-416 NLYDSSSSGNKGDL
+416 NLYDSSSSGNKGAL

-465 PSLNAGKFYLLEA
+465 PSLNAGKYYLLEA

-511 PNDMFYVNGAG
+511 PNDMFYINGAG

-535 KDESVEIQQNGVEVK
+535 KDESVEIQQNGVKVK

-570 KTVTKTYTSQIVKNP
+570 KTVEKEYTSQIVKNP

-659 FSSYEKDDETLKTYI
+659 FSSYEKDDESSKTYI

-687 TRKLWYTSDD
+687 TRKLWHTSDD
-697 TGTPSISWTAAAG
+697 TETPSISWTAASG

-720 KQATGCYGLV
+720 KQATDCYGLV
-730 DTDKFEPGVTPVS
+730 DTDKFEPGTTSVA
-743 GFYTLSLNGTTGKTW
+743 GLYTLSLNGTAGKTW
-758 TLVDGASQN
+758 TPVDGASQN

-791 VDSVGNLSA
+791 VDSVGNLSD
-800 VSGRTN
+800 VKGKTD
-806 LNYDFEA
+806 LKYDFEA

-837 GVQRDFAISAKAS
+837 GVQHDFAISAKAS

-860 AVTAT
+860 TVTAT
-865 LNGTTVP
+865 LNGAPV
-872 SGSNGYTLTKTQAN
+872 SSGYTFTKTQT
-886 DKTVTVAIG
+886 DEKTVTVAIR

-905 WNFKIAAKD
+905 WSFKIAAED

-964 EGSWFTSTGLVF
+964 ENSWFTSTGLVF

-1077 SPVAADLA
+1077 ADLA

-1091 MSDGQKAMTVYGTV
+1091 MSDGKKAMTVYGTV

-1113 GLAWQI
+1113 DLAWQI

-1138 SESSYIGAAWT
+1138 SESSYIGASWT

-1165 PAASLRTPGDAN
+1165 PAASLGTPGDAN

-1188 KDRVFVLDSDVT
+1188 KDRVFVLDSDVK
-1200 APSIVLNTPDTSIA
+1200 APSIVLNTPDTKIA

-1224 DTTIPTTKPDVS
+1224 DTTIPTTKPDGS

-1257 NKELDDISIYLSN
+1257 NKELDEIGIYLSN
-1270 DNTAEILS
+1270 DNTAAILPA
-1278 SDTDITSQN
+1278 DTDITSEN
-1287 TGSKYNWTIPACEFS
+1287 TGSKYNWTIPACKFS
-1302 EYDATNKVY
+1302 EYDAANKVY
-1311 KFADGTTFDGNAK
+1311 KFADGTTFTGTAK

-1355 IITITAPDDIS
+1355 IVTITAPDDIS
-1366 AMTSSNYIWKK
+1366 AMTASNYVWKK
-1377 NDAKIRGK
+1377 NDSKIRGK

-1396 LEFSDDNGAT
+1396 LEYSVDAGANWT
-1406 WIELNLTSGVF
+1406 LLNLTSGVF

-1422 GNDYDGKHNILFRVT
+1422 GNDYEGKHDILFKVT
-1437 DAEET
+1437 DAEGTE
-1442 VFVSGDGTGDNKTWL
+1442 FVSGDGTGDNKTWL

-1462 KDATDFYGKT
+1462 KDATHFYGET

-1491 SKSYKV
+1491 SKSFKV
-1497 IDAGEEKFDTNLG
+1497 IENGQEKFDAALG
-1510 TVGGTRN
+1510 IVGGTRN
-1517 KFWLYFYATDQS
+1517 KFWLFFYATDQS
-1529 GINDS
+1529 GINDD
-1534 KIKFVLN
+1534 KVNFVFN

-1572 DVYANNPAL
+1572 DVYDNNPAL

-1592 DVKSESSQ
+1592 DVNESESSQ
-1600 WDSGTYDGKITV
+1600 WASGSYDGKITV

-1624 NVEVDNT
+1624 AVEVDNE
-1631 KPQISRIAPS
+1631 KPKISRIAPS
-1641 STQTVSGDVNPYG
+1641 SSQTVSGNVNPYG
-1654 TVSGADKLWFKMSGN
+1654 TVSGAEKLWFKLSGS
-1669 DASHDPYTDDDVIS
+1669 DTSHDDYTASDVIS

-1688 MWYLYFDNGVSTE
+1688 MWYLYFDGGVATE
-1701 EETHAKTLR
+1701 AETHAKTLR
-1710 RYIVDD
+1710 RFIVDD
-1716 LHRTTDEAIDDG
+1716 LHVTTDDAIDDG
-1728 SFTDI
+1728 SFKDI
-1733 VDVYL
+1733 VSVYL
-1738 WVKAQDAVGNY
+1738 WIKAQDAVGNY

-1756 KFDPQGNRPEVSFSY
+1756 KFDPQGSRPEVSFSY
-1771 PTDDG
+1771 PLDDS

-1785 YGGAKAKDTQHP
+1785 YGGAKAKDVNHP
-1797 TIQQVF
+1797 TIQDVF
-1803 AQVAVRESNA
+1803 AQIAVRESTA
-1813 GAITSFPTAADWNF
+1813 GDITSFPTADDWNF
-1827 LQEKGYSVVKMSDG
+1827 LSGKGYAVVKMSDG
-1841 SAWTGSGDPAEYAML
+1841 SAWTGSGDPAEYAIR

-1876 PTGTTYTAAI
+1876 PTGTTYNAAI
-1886 RVRSYDGANYSEEE
+1886 RVKAYDGANYSEEE
-1900 VKTFEIDGDN
+1900 VKKFKIDGDN
-1910 PSLKDLYLEQ
+1910 PSLKLLYLEQ
-1920 FGDDGTSATATAGR
+1920 FGADGSSATATAQR
-1934 DYKDGVYVKG
+1934 DYKEGVYVTG
-1944 KWFLTFKLTDG
+1944 KWFLTFELTDG
-1955 QGMGLIKIGKGSTI
+1955 QGMGLVKIGKA
-1969 QEATKADNIVTY
+1969 ATPLDAAKPANIVTY
-1981 FVNGQPNLGQTVATG
+1981 FENGKPNPGQNVVTG
-1996 TPDSEGI
+1996 TPDSEGL
-2003 YKTVSVK
+2003 YKTVKVK

-2020 SQAVYVFF
+2020 SQAVYVYF
-2028 EDKGEKG
+2028 EDKGGKG
-2035 GAQVAKSYIVSYDN
+2035 GAQVAKSYVVSFDN
-2049 EKPKLAAQGAD
+2049 EKPRLAAQD
-2060 GYSISTTVQQS
+2060 DSDYSISTSVQQS

-2076 FGSKVSEENAND
+2076 FGSKVSEENASD

-2115 MISKKAAGNR
+2115 MISKGAAGNR
-2125 SATTGL
+2125 RSTTGL

-2139 KAKTVTRDDTN
+2139 KSQSVGRDKDN
-2150 LNMLTLSAKDDN
+2150 LNALTISADPN
-2162 IHTGGL
+2162 IHVGGL
-2168 VKLGGSIYRIKSV
+2168 VKLRGTIYRITSK
-2181 SDSGLSIEIEGQP
+2181 DSETKVTIDGQP
-2194 KSSYTDALFAIANV
+2194 EVELDNDQPKNDAALFAIANV

-2214 EGTSGTRKTTAG
+2214 EGASGVRRTTAG
-2226 YGYGYNSPSN
+2226 YGYGYNDPTN

-2243 ETLTQNGTSWIWN
+2243 ETLTQNGTSWLWN

-2267 AVQIHY
+2267 KVNIHY

-2282 SCAGDSSES
+2282 SCAGGDAE
-2291 PVVDATVCN
+2291 PGYTPPALVDATVCN

-2319 VDFGDESIEK
+2319 VDFGDGSIEK
-2329 AKPYPEDGEL
+2329 AKPYPESGEL
-2339 LTWNQDYNYGGA
+2339 LTWNQDYNNGGA
-2351 VTEAILGSN
+2351 VTEAVLGSVSN
-2360 TKAHLTAKGMTV
+2360 AHLTAKGMTV
-2372 IKPEILGGNGNIY
+2372 IKPELLGGNGNIY
-2385 YAYKISKKD
+2385 YAYKISKKN
-2394 GTPIASGA
+2394 GTTITSGA
-2402 NVKTPLIDATANPLV
+2402 NTTTPLVDATSDPLV
-2417 ETIEEDKTKSDTTA
+2417 ESVEEDKTKSDTVA
-2431 RGGEMT
+2431 RGGEIA
-2437 IQVGDFNSL
+2437 IQVGDFSSL
-2446 GIADTAA
+2446 GIVDTAT
-2453 NAPHKFDFIFYDQT
+2453 NAPHKVEFTFYDQT
-2467 EGAPLPA
+2467 EGAPA
-2474 SSTNITALDSRN
+2474 YGATGFADRS

-2491 TIYMAVSLGDST
+2491 TVYMAVSMNDTT
-2503 EPEVY
+2503 EPAITR
-2508 YMQTGEKEE
+2508 Q
-2517 NKIDASGTV
+2517 D
-2526 VKDSEGNP
+2526 
-2534 IKVTVPVR
+2534 
-2542 EPLFWKAK
+2542 LFWKAK
-2550 GAVDSEGNPNN
+2550 GAADDEGNPNN
-2561 SLYWNGS
+2561 SVAWDGMTPL
-2568 TAAGHID
+2568 GHID
-2575 LSADLPA
+2575 LSADLPDIFKATGATDYTTKDGTKYPA
-2582 ATFNQASG
+2582 A
-2590 EMDTDDKV
+2590 EMDRDSKA

-2618 VNILKGTTGVMD
+2618 LKIPAMS
-2630 GDFAG
+2630 
-2635 AGMTKAA
+2635 TKFEAA
-2642 ATEPGNGKGYIAA
+2642 KDADANFGYNATYGYMAA
-2655 TYDAATKTWSEVN
+2655 TYNASAGTWTTPVATDATLSSY
-2668 KLADNGVK
+2668 GIK
-2676 FTVTDNGI
+2676 FTVTNNKVKAS
-2684 DDEGHSAD
+2684 GHTAD

-2699 SYITNVAD
+2699 SYINNVAAA
-2707 TDVKIDVYA
+2707 DVTVDVYA
-2716 SDQVLTSAS
+2716 SDQVLTSAVDAGGAYTS
-2725 GTALTGLNGAST
+2725 LNGTAK
-2737 YALPTATEKNVS
+2737 YTAPAPQEKNVS
-2749 VLGGRA
+2749 GSTAATAGNKPA
-2755 EQTKGD
+2755 
-2761 RLNTLK
+2761 TLQL
-2767 VDVVPYI
+2767 DIVPYI
-2774 TGLNTMLSDK
+2774 TGLTTMLSEKD
-2784 GAELAR
+2784 ETFAR
-2790 TAKGHWPVYYHRNSP
+2790 TAKGHWPIWMRTDSP
-2805 NSSTGNYSGSAEQ
+2805 KEAGNYNKNDTYRSYET
-2818 FTVNGFNIKRKN
+2818 FTVNGFNLD
-2830 APSDQM
+2830 A
-2836 TRTTSEPLA
+2836 A
-2845 ITVNTSVTSLNNLN
+2845 SVSQTKKQKSGYFVVQNGAEESKIPSLNNIN
-2859 DNTKAYN
+2859 GNGSVYN
-2866 MQPND
+2866 QQPNS
-2871 VNDKLNDNVYVDV
+2871 NNVYLTDDVYLDV
-2884 WRLNSRAV
+2884 WQVNGKAADSQD
-2892 TPSALKA
+2892 LKA
-2899 ELPVMKI
+2899 ELVTMKI
-2906 NPNNTDGIIG
+2906 NPDNKMIG

-2922 TANKHFSMAGTDD
+2922 TQKKYFAMPKGKTN
-2935 DGNDASYRHWTTA
+2935 SYTKWHTA

-2954 VTLAYNNEGVSFGTA
+2954 ITLAYDKNGASYGTVA
-2969 GGGESGGGY
+2969 GGESGGGY
-2978 TDTFNVFSSK
+2978 TDRFSIYTSL
-2988 WGPAT
+2988 WGTAGG
-2993 DNDGDTTHRNRIEI
+2993 DNDKDHRNRIEI
-3007 NGQVGG
+3007 TGQKGES
-3013 KVNSKTKKSSAAQDA
+3013 KHEKIQVNDGSGNPILNCFKYTNSATGSEEHA
-3028 DKEDY
+3028 
-3033 IYSNASDN
+3033 N
-3041 VNEDH
+3041 
-3046 NSEKTKHQSPS
+3046 EKTKHQSPS
-3057 FAIAGTN
+3057 IATAGTN
-3064 VYLAYYDSFNQELRF
+3064 VYLAYYDEFNKELRF
-3079 RSSLKNNLY
+3079 RSSLSKGLATKADTGNFND
-3088 TRGTAGNIGDY
+3088 TGTDAKD
-3099 YTGRNAGHAKPMAYN
+3099 GHAGVTV
-3114 YTNCQI
+3114 YTNSTCQI
-3120 VAQENTPYK
+3120 VAQENTPVH
-3129 GGEYVCIAAIPAG
+3129 GGEYVCIAAIPKG
-3142 GDTVSGVKDD
+3142 TDMSDD
-3152 AVVMVWYEAAKGRLL
+3152 VVVIVWHDALTKKMY
-3167 YSYNNTPNTDRKKRI
+3167 YSYNTSPNTDRAGRI
-3182 NTQTKYDDTG
+3182 NTQTRYDDNGDDKDT
-3192 TEKTSVEA
+3192 VIA

-3205 EPYPVFE
+3205 APQDVFASAA
-3212 KKGHK
+3212 
-3217 VSGEYC
+3217 SGKFC
-3223 KIAVDGSGHVH
+3223 KIAVDGNKGVH
-3234 IAAYDSSSGDVW
+3234 IAAYDDINQNVM
-3246 YAYISDHKTPSGA
+3246 YAYLSSYNGSVQTYVVDGSGA
-3259 TVCLVDSDG
+3259 A
-3268 TVGENLT
+3268 GENLT
-3275 LDVAMDDTDTT
+3275 LDVALSTGG
-3286 KAIPFIGYYSSKSLP
+3286 AVPFISYYSAGGHLP
-3301 KFARLASA
+3301 KFARLAK
-3309 GDYGNGVDDNGK
+3309 GGEYGNGYEGSS

-3327 VTFVPSDSNVE
+3327 IGFVPTVSNVE
-3338 QGTVSV
+3338 QGTINV
-3344 GVWKTSAGVLKSS
+3344 GVWKTGDGDLTESKKDDTKVMADATGV
-3357 TEKKSYYSGNTGYC
+3357 C
-3371 YGNGSKNAVLG
+3371 YGNGTGNAVLG

-3387 RTSPT
+3387 RVTT
-3392 KGYIETA
+3392 KRGYIETA
-3399 QLTGTPDTDY
+3399 QLTGDPAAAY

>member
-128 VTDINKRASGVSSTA
+128 VTDINKRTSGVSSTA

-210 VKEFSGFETAGGTT
+210 KTEFSGFETAGGTT

-234 PDASSEDYPLYQ
+234 PDASSDDYPLYQ

-353 ESDPSKRNCFGAT
+353 ESDPSKQNCFGAT

-511 PNDMFYVNGAG
+511 PNDMFYINGAG
-522 VKSSGDYK
+522 VKSNGDYK

-535 KDESVEIQQNGVEVK
+535 KDESVEIQQNGVKVT

-560 KGYRDNYTPV
+560 KGYRDNYTAV
-570 KTVTKTYTSQIVKNP
+570 KTVTQTYTSQIVKNP

-598 AFSIDGEKNYTIAL
+598 AFSIDNEKNYTIAL

-687 TRKLWYTSDD
+687 TRNLWYTSDD

-730 DTDKFEPGVTPVS
+730 DSDKFEPGTTSVA
-743 GFYTLSLNGTTGKTW
+743 GLYILSLNGTAGKTW

-800 VSGRTN
+800 VVGKTD
-806 LNYDFEA
+806 LKYDFEA

-837 GVQRDFAISAKAS
+837 GVQHDFAISAKAS

-860 AVTAT
+860 TVTAT

-872 SGSNGYTLTKTQAN
+872 SGTSGYTFTKTQT
-886 DKTVTVAIG
+886 DEKTVTVAIG

-989 ISYVL
+989 ISYAL

-1013 GTTPFTL
+1013 GTVPFTL

-1124 TPTSVEWTTDTGLE
+1124 TPASVEWTTDTGLE
-1138 SESSYIGAAWT
+1138 SESSYIGAAWA
-1149 ALPGESYA
+1149 ALPGDVYA

-1165 PAASLRTPGDAN
+1165 PAASLRNPGDAN

-1200 APSIVLNTPDTSIA
+1200 APSIVLNTPDTKIA

-1224 DTTIPTTKPDVS
+1224 DTTIPTTKPDGS

-1257 NKELDDISIYLSN
+1257 DKELDEIGIYLSN
-1270 DNTAEILS
+1270 DNTAAILPA
-1278 SDTDITSQN
+1278 DTDITSEN
-1287 TGSKYNWTIPACEFS
+1287 TGSKYNWTIPACKFS
-1302 EYDATNKVY
+1302 EYDAANKVY
-1311 KFADGTTFDGNAK
+1311 KFADGTIFTGTAK
-1324 PVYIKIKASDK
+1324 PVYIKIKAVDK
-1335 AKNQTIAVFEYSV
+1335 AKNQTIAVFDYSV

-1366 AMTSSNYIWKK
+1366 AMTASNYVWKK
-1377 NDAKIRGK
+1377 NDSRIRGK

-1396 LEFSDDNGAT
+1396 LEYSVDGGANWT
-1406 WIELNLTSGVF
+1406 ELNLTSGVF

-1422 GNDYDGKHNILFRVT
+1422 GNDYDGKHDILFKVT
-1437 DAEET
+1437 DAEGT
-1442 VFVSGDGTGDNKTWL
+1442 DFVSGDGTGDNKTWL

-1483 DTKKPQIL
+1483 DTKKPLIL
-1491 SKSYKV
+1491 SKSFKV
-1497 IDAGEEKFDTNLG
+1497 IENGQEKFDAALG
-1510 TVGGTRN
+1510 IVGGTRN
-1517 KFWLYFYATDQS
+1517 KFWLFFYATDQS
-1529 GINDS
+1529 GINDD
-1534 KIKFVLN
+1534 KVNFVFN

-1572 DVYANNPAL
+1572 DVYDNNPAL

-1592 DVKSESSQ
+1592 DVNESESSK
-1600 WDSGTYDGKITV
+1600 WASGSYDGKITV

-1624 NVEVDNT
+1624 AVEVDNE

-1641 STQTVSGDVNPYG
+1641 SSQTVSGNVNPYG
-1654 TVSGADKLWFKMSGN
+1654 TVRGAEKLWFKLSGS
-1669 DASHDPYTDDDVIS
+1669 DASHDDYTANDVIS

-1688 MWYLYFDNGVSTE
+1688 MWYLYFDGGVTTE

-1710 RYIVDD
+1710 RFIVDD
-1716 LHRTTDEAIDDG
+1716 LHVTTDEAIDDG

-1733 VDVYL
+1733 VSVYL
-1738 WVKAQDAVGNY
+1738 WIKAQDAVGNF

-1756 KFDPQGNRPEVSFSY
+1756 KFDPQGSRPEVSFSY
-1771 PTDDG
+1771 PLDDS

-1785 YGGAKAKDTQHP
+1785 YGGAKAKDINHP
-1797 TIQQVF
+1797 TIQDVF
-1803 AQVAVRESNA
+1803 AQIAVRDSSA
-1813 GAITSFPTAADWNF
+1813 GDITSFPTAADWNF

-1841 SAWTGSGDPAEYAML
+1841 SAWPGSGTPDPAEYAIR

-1876 PTGTTYTAAI
+1876 PTGKTYNAAI
-1886 RVRSYDGANYSEEE
+1886 RVKAYDGANYSEEE
-1900 VKTFEIDGDN
+1900 VKKFKIDGDN
-1910 PSLKDLYLEQ
+1910 PSLKLLYLEQ
-1920 FGDDGTSATATAGR
+1920 FGADGSSATATAQR
-1934 DYKDGVYVKG
+1934 DYKEGVYVTG
-1944 KWFLTFKLTDG
+1944 KWFLTFELTDG
-1955 QGMGLIKIGKGSTI
+1955 QGMGLVKIGKA
-1969 QEATKADNIVTY
+1969 ATPLDAAKPANIVTY
-1981 FVNGQPNLGQTVATG
+1981 FENGKPNLGQNVVTG

-2020 SQAVYVFF
+2020 SQAIYVYF
-2028 EDKGEKG
+2028 EDKGGKG
-2035 GAQVAKSYIVSYDN
+2035 GAQVARSYIVSFDN
-2049 EKPKLAAQGAD
+2049 EKPRLAAQDDSA
-2060 GYSISTTVQQS
+2060 YSISTTVQQS

-2076 FGSKVSEENAND
+2076 FGSKVSEENASD

-2115 MISKKAAGNR
+2115 MISKGADGNR
-2125 SATTGL
+2125 RSTTGL

-2139 KAKTVTRDDTN
+2139 KAKTVTRSDEN

-2162 IHTGGL
+2162 VHTGGL
-2168 VKLGGSIYRIKSV
+2168 AKLGGSIYRIKNV
-2181 SDSGLSIEIEGQP
+2181 SDDGLSVEIEGQP
-2194 KSSYTDALFAIANV
+2194 ESSYTAALFAIANV
-2208 VDNEVN
+2208 VDNEIN
-2214 EGTSGTRKTTAG
+2214 EGASGVRRTTAG
-2226 YGYGYNSPSN
+2226 YGYGYNDPTN

-2243 ETLTQNGTSWIWN
+2243 ETLTQNGTSWLWN

-2267 AVQIHY
+2267 KVNIHY

-2282 SCAGDSSES
+2282 SCAGDAAES
-2291 PVVDATVCN
+2291 GYTPPALVDATVCN

-2319 VDFGDESIEK
+2319 VDFGDASIEK
-2329 AKPYPEDGEL
+2329 AKPYPESGEL

-2351 VTEAILGSN
+2351 ETKAVLGSVSN
-2360 TKAHLTAKGMTV
+2360 AHLTAKGMTV
-2372 IKPEILGGNGNIY
+2372 IKPELLGGNGNIY

-2394 GTPIASGA
+2394 GTEITSGA
-2402 NVKTPLIDATANPLV
+2402 NTTTPLVDATSDPLV
-2417 ETIEEDKTKSDTTA
+2417 ESVEEDKTKSDTIA
-2431 RGGEMT
+2431 RGGEIA
-2437 IQVGDFNSL
+2437 IQVGDFSSL
-2446 GIADTAA
+2446 GIVDTAT
-2453 NAPHKFDFIFYDQT
+2453 NAPHKVEFTFYDQT
-2467 EGAPLPA
+2467 EGAPA
-2474 SSTNITALDSRN
+2474 YGATGFDDRS

-2491 TIYMAVSLGDST
+2491 TIFMAVSMNDTT
-2503 EPEVY
+2503 EP
-2508 YMQTGEKEE
+2508 
-2517 NKIDASGTV
+2517 KITRQ
-2526 VKDSEGNP
+2526 N
-2534 IKVTVPVR
+2534 
-2542 EPLFWKAK
+2542 LFWKAK
-2550 GAVDSEGNPNN
+2550 GAADDEGNPNN
-2561 SLYWNGS
+2561 SVAWDGMTPL
-2568 TAAGHID
+2568 GHID

-2582 ATFNQASG
+2582 DKFNPTAGATDA
-2590 EMDTDDKV
+2590 EMDTDDKA

-2630 GDFAG
+2630 TEFAG

-2655 TYDAATKTWSEVN
+2655 QYDASTRTWSNVD

-2699 SYITNVAD
+2699 SYIANVAD
-2707 TDVKIDVYA
+2707 TDVKIDVYS

-2725 GTALTGLNGAST
+2725 GTALTGLNGTSK
-2737 YALPTATEKNVS
+2737 YALPAATERNVS
-2749 VLGGRA
+2749 GSTAATAGN
-2755 EQTKGD
+2755 KPD
-2761 RLNTLK
+2761 TLK
-2767 VDVVPYI
+2767 VDIVPYI
-2774 TGLNTMLSDK
+2774 TGLTTMLSEK
-2784 GAELAR
+2784 GVELSR
-2790 TAKGHWPVYYHRNSP
+2790 TAKGHWPVYYKDSE
-2805 NSSTGNYSGSAEQ
+2805 AEK
-2818 FTVNGFNIKRKN
+2818 FIVNGFNLKRAN

-2836 TRTTSEPLA
+2836 TRTVSGALGM
-2845 ITVNTSVTSLNNLN
+2845 TVNTSVNTLNNLH
-2859 DNTKAYN
+2859 DDSKAYN
-2866 MQPND
+2866 LQPSDTND
-2871 VNDKLNDNVYVDV
+2871 TLTDKVYVDV
-2884 WRLNSRAV
+2884 WQLNSNAA
-2892 TPSALKA
+2892 TLGDQLISSPI
-2899 ELPVMKI
+2899 MKI
-2906 NPNNTDGIIG
+2906 NPNNGLIG

-2922 TANKHFSMAGTDD
+2922 DGDNTFAMPGKTTSYEKWHMGSDTQNSLSMAFDANGNSFATIADAD
-2935 DGNDASYRHWTTA
+2935 SSDTYADFFTFHSSLWGSPGDG
-2948 NDIQNS
+2948 
-2954 VTLAYNNEGVSFGTA
+2954 VL
-2969 GGGESGGGY
+2969 ESGKREWCAQLEMTGQKGKKDGSGSTY
-2978 TDTFNVFSSK
+2978 T
-2988 WGPAT
+2988 G
-2993 DNDGDTTHRNRIEI
+2993 EI
-3007 NGQVGG
+3007 N
-3013 KVNSKTKKSSAAQDA
+3013 
-3028 DKEDY
+3028 
-3033 IYSNASDN
+3033 
-3041 VNEDH
+3041 
-3046 NSEKTKHQSPS
+3046 KHQSPCIV
-3057 FAIAGTN
+3057 AAGSN
-3064 VYLAYYDSFNQELRF
+3064 VYLAYYDAFNKEIRF
-3079 RSSLKNNLY
+3079 RSSLGQEFKVSGGKRDGETGNFFHLNLDKGGV
-3088 TRGTAGNIGDY
+3088 GTHTY
-3099 YTGRNAGHAKPMAYN
+3099 AKSVA
-3114 YTNCQI
+3114 NCQI
-3120 VAQENTPYK
+3120 VTEENSSGNPQ
-3129 GGEYVCIAAIPAG
+3129 GGSYVSIAAIAK
-3142 GDTVSGVKDD
+3142 SGSMADD
-3152 AVVMVWYEAAKGRLL
+3152 VVVMVWYDSKANAMW
-3167 YSYNNTPNTDRKKRI
+3167 YAYNDTPSTSRVGT
-3182 NTQTKYDDTG
+3182 TQTVGDGWHMTKQILSG
-3192 TEKTSVEA
+3192 K
-3200 ANGWS
+3200 ANG
-3205 EPYPVFE
+3205 Y
-3212 KKGHK
+3212 
-3217 VSGEYC
+3217 YC
-3223 KIAVDGSGHVH
+3223 KVAVVGSSVH
-3234 IAAYDSSSGDVW
+3234 IAAQDSATGSVW
-3246 YAYISDHKTPSGA
+3246 YAYLASYAQDAA
-3259 TVCLVDSDG
+3259 TKICRVDSG
-3268 TVGENLT
+3268 SVGKNID
-3275 LDVAMDDTDTT
+3275 LDVAL
-3286 KAIPFIGYYSSKSLP
+3286 ASAGGAPVPYISYYASSDKLP
-3301 KFARLASA
+3301 KFARLAKA
-3309 GDYGNGVDDNGK
+3309 GVWGDGIDGNGKYTGTWDVGYVPTTSGVQQDN
-3321 FTGKWE
+3321 
-3327 VTFVPSDSNVE
+3327 VNI
-3338 QGTVSV
+3338 
-3344 GVWKTSAGVLKSS
+3344 GVWKNAGVITNS
-3357 TEKKSYYSGNTGYC
+3357 TAKPAGSTNC
-3371 YGNGSKNAVLG
+3371 YGNTTKNAVLG
-3382 YRHTD
+3382 YKRVD
-3387 RTSPT
+3387 GT

-3399 QLTGTPDTDY
+3399 QLTGDPAAAY

>member
-1 MKEFL
+1 MKKLSL
-6 KKTAFSLVVIASA
+6 KKIALSLFVAAAA

-31 AVDNDAPSLTVTG
+31 AVDNDVPSLTVTG

-73 LKNTSTGASYP
+73 LKNTSTGVSYP
-84 YSGIIDTSK
+84 YSGIIDTSQ

-98 AYTWERT
+98 AYNWERT
-105 VNELDPVTGK
+105 VNELDPATGK

-128 VTDINKRASGVSSTA
+128 VTDINKRVSGVSSTA

-184 IDHMSIRVFRTD
+184 IDHMSIRVFRTN
-196 ASGSSVTEITGSLA
+196 ASGSSVTEITDSLA
-210 VKEFSGFETAGGTT
+210 QTEFSGFETAGGTT

-234 PDASSEDYPLYQ
+234 PSASSEDYPLYQ
-246 NYLAMYGSATLGS
+246 NYLAMYGNVPLGS

-306 QLQRIYN
+306 QLQKIYN
-313 GTYTLGELNAA
+313 GTYTLGELDAA
-324 QKEKA
+324 NQAKA

-465 PSLNAGKFYLLEA
+465 PSLNAGKYYLLEA
-478 TGKDEND
+478 TGKDENN

-511 PNDMFYVNGAG
+511 PNDMFYINGAG

-535 KDESVEIQQNGVEVK
+535 KDESVEIQQNGVKVT

-570 KTVTKTYTSQIVKNP
+570 KTVEKTYTSQIVKNP

-659 FSSYEKDDETLKTYI
+659 FSSYEKDEESSKTYI

-687 TRKLWYTSDD
+687 TRKLWHTSDD
-697 TGTPSISWTAAAG
+697 TGTPSISWTAASG

-730 DTDKFEPGVTPVS
+730 DTDKFEPGTTSVA
-743 GFYTLSLNGTTGKTW
+743 GLYTLSLNGTAGKTW
-758 TLVDGASQN
+758 TPVDGASQN

-800 VSGRTN
+800 VVGRSD
-806 LNYDFEA
+806 LKYDFEA

-837 GVQRDFAISAKAS
+837 GVQHDFPISAKAS

-860 AVTAT
+860 TVTAT
-865 LNGTTVP
+865 LNGVP
-872 SGSNGYTLTKTQAN
+872 VSSGTSGYTFTKTQT
-886 DKTVTVAIG
+886 DEKTVTVAIE

-964 EGSWFTSTGLVF
+964 ENSWFTSTGLVF

-1039 LTVKA
+1039 LAVKA

-1068 AAAWYTYAA
+1068 AAAWYTYA
-1077 SPVAADLA
+1077 AADLA

-1124 TPTSVEWTTDTGLE
+1124 TPTNVEWTTDSGLE
-1138 SESSYIGAAWT
+1138 SESSYIYAEWA

-1165 PAASLRTPGDAN
+1165 PAASLGTPGDAN

-1188 KDRVFVLDSDVT
+1188 KDRVFVLDSDVE

-1224 DTTIPTTKPDVS
+1224 DTTIPTTKPDGS
-1236 PVPTEAKSV
+1236 LVPTEAKSV
-1245 NGTLKISGSVSD
+1245 NGTLKISGSASD
-1257 NKELDDISIYLSN
+1257 NKELDEIGIYLSN
-1270 DNTAEILS
+1270 DNTAAILPA
-1278 SDTDITSQN
+1278 DTDITSEN
-1287 TGSKYNWTIPACEFS
+1287 TGSKYNWTIPACKFS
-1302 EYDATNKVY
+1302 EYDAANKVY
-1311 KFADGTTFDGNAK
+1311 KFADGTTFTGTAK

-1366 AMTSSNYIWKK
+1366 AMTSSNYVWKK
-1377 NDAKIRGK
+1377 NDSRIRGK

-1396 LEFSDDNGAT
+1396 LEYSVDAGANWT
-1406 WIELNLTSGVF
+1406 LLNLTSGVF

-1422 GNDYDGKHNILFRVT
+1422 GNDYEGKHDILFKVT
-1437 DAEET
+1437 DAEGTE
-1442 VFVSGDGTGDNKTWL
+1442 FVSGDGTGDNKTWL

-1462 KDATDFYGKT
+1462 KDATHFYGET
-1472 DSDDTTVYIQI
+1472 DSDDMTVYIQI

-1491 SKSYKV
+1491 SKSFKV
-1497 IDAGEEKFDTNLG
+1497 IENGQEKFDAALG
-1510 TVGGTRN
+1510 IVGGTRN
-1517 KFWLYFYATDQS
+1517 KFWLFFYATDQS
-1529 GINDS
+1529 GINDD
-1534 KIKFVLN
+1534 KVNFVFN

-1572 DVYANNPAL
+1572 DVYDNNPAL

-1592 DVKSESSQ
+1592 DVNESESSQ
-1600 WDSGTYDGKITV
+1600 WHSGSYDGKITV

-1624 NVEVDNT
+1624 NVEVDNE
-1631 KPQISRIAPS
+1631 KPKISRIAPS
-1641 STQTVSGDVNPYG
+1641 SSQTVSGNVNPYG
-1654 TVSGADKLWFKMSGN
+1654 TVSGAEKLWFKLSGS
-1669 DASHDPYTDDDVIS
+1669 DASHDDYTASDVIS

-1688 MWYLYFDNGVSTE
+1688 MWYLYFDGGVTIE
-1701 EETHAKTLR
+1701 AETHAKTLR
-1710 RYIVDD
+1710 RFIVDD
-1716 LHRTTDEAIDDG
+1716 LHVTTDEAIDDG
-1728 SFTDI
+1728 SFKDI
-1733 VDVYL
+1733 VSVYL
-1738 WVKAQDAVGNY
+1738 WIKAQDAVGNY

-1756 KFDPQGNRPEVSFSY
+1756 KFDPQGSRPEVSFSY
-1771 PTDDG
+1771 PLDDS

-1785 YGGAKAKDTQHP
+1785 YGGAKAKDINHP
-1797 TIQQVF
+1797 TIQDVF
-1803 AQVAVRESNA
+1803 AQIAVRESTA
-1813 GAITSFPTAADWNF
+1813 GDITSFPTADDWNF
-1827 LQEKGYSVVKMSDG
+1827 LSGKGYAVVKMSDG
-1841 SAWTGSGDPAEYAML
+1841 SAWTGSGDPAEYAIR

-1876 PTGTTYTAAI
+1876 PTGKTYNAAI
-1886 RVRSYDGANYSEEE
+1886 RVKAYDGANYSEEE
-1900 VKTFEIDGDN
+1900 VKKFKIDGDN

-1920 FGDDGTSATATAGR
+1920 FGADGSSATATAQR
-1934 DYKDGVYVKG
+1934 DYKEGVYVTG
-1944 KWFLTFKLTDG
+1944 KWFLTFELTDG
-1955 QGMGLIKIGKGSTI
+1955 QGMGLVKIGKA
-1969 QEATKADNIVTY
+1969 ATPLDAAKPANIVTY
-1981 FVNGQPNLGQTVATG
+1981 FENGKPNLGQNVVTG

-2020 SQAVYVFF
+2020 SQAVYVYF
-2028 EDKGEKG
+2028 EDKGGKG
-2035 GAQVAKSYIVSYDN
+2035 GAQVAKSYVVSFDN
-2049 EKPKLAAQGAD
+2049 EKPRLAAQD
-2060 GYSISTTVQQS
+2060 DSDYSISTSVQQS

-2076 FGSKVSEENAND
+2076 FGSKVSEENASD

-2115 MISKKAAGNR
+2115 MISKGAAGNR
-2125 SATTGL
+2125 RATTGL

-2139 KAKTVTRDDTN
+2139 KATTVARSDAN

-2162 IHTGGL
+2162 VHTGGL
-2168 VKLGGSIYRIKSV
+2168 AKLGGSIYRIKSV
-2181 SDSGLSIEIEGQP
+2181 SDDGLSVEIEGQP
-2194 KSSYTDALFAIANV
+2194 ESSYTAALFAIANV
-2208 VDNEVN
+2208 VDNEIN
-2214 EGTSGTRKTTAG
+2214 EGASGVRRTTAG
-2226 YGYGYNSPSN
+2226 YGYGYNDPTN

-2243 ETLTQNGTSWIWN
+2243 ETLTQNGTSWLWN

-2267 AVQIHY
+2267 KVNIHY

-2282 SCAGDSSES
+2282 SCAGDAAES
-2291 PVVDATVCN
+2291 GYTPPALVDATVCN

-2319 VDFGDESIEK
+2319 VDFGDASIEK
-2329 AKPYPEDGEL
+2329 AKPYPESGEL

-2351 VTEAILGSN
+2351 ETKAVLGSVSN
-2360 TKAHLTAKGMTV
+2360 AHLTAKGMTV
-2372 IKPEILGGNGNIY
+2372 IKPELLGGNGNIY

-2394 GTPIASGA
+2394 GTEITSGA
-2402 NVKTPLIDATANPLV
+2402 NTTTPLVDATSDPLV
-2417 ETIEEDKTKSDTTA
+2417 ETVEEDKTKSDTRA
-2431 RGGEMT
+2431 RSGEIA
-2437 IQVGDFNSL
+2437 IQVGDFSSL
-2446 GIADTAA
+2446 GIVDTAA
-2453 NAPHKFDFIFYDQT
+2453 NAPHKVEFTFYDQT
-2467 EGAPLPA
+2467 EGAPA
-2474 SSTNITALDSRN
+2474 YGATGFADRS

-2491 TIYMAVSLGDST
+2491 TIFMAVSMNDTT
-2503 EPEVY
+2503 EP
-2508 YMQTGEKEE
+2508 
-2517 NKIDASGTV
+2517 KITRQ
-2526 VKDSEGNP
+2526 N
-2534 IKVTVPVR
+2534 
-2542 EPLFWKAK
+2542 LFWKAK
-2550 GAVDSEGNPNN
+2550 GAADEEGNPNN
-2561 SLYWNGS
+2561 SVAWDGMTPL
-2568 TAAGHID
+2568 GHID
-2575 LSADLPA
+2575 LSADLPDIFKATGATDYTKDGTTYPA
-2582 ATFNQASG
+2582 A
-2590 EMDTDDKV
+2590 EMDRDSKA

-2630 GDFAG
+2630 TEFAG
-2635 AGMTKAA
+2635 TGMAKAA

-2655 TYDAATKTWSEVN
+2655 QYDASTRTWSNVD

-2699 SYITNVAD
+2699 SYIANVAD
-2707 TDVKIDVYA
+2707 TDVKIDVYS

-2725 GTALTGLNGAST
+2725 GTALTGLNGTSK
-2737 YALPTATEKNVS
+2737 YALPTATERNVS
-2749 VLGGRA
+2749 GSTAATAGN
-2755 EQTKGD
+2755 KPD
-2761 RLNTLK
+2761 TLK
-2767 VDVVPYI
+2767 VDIVPYI
-2774 TGLNTMLSDK
+2774 TGLTTMLSEK
-2784 GAELAR
+2784 GIELSR
-2790 TAKGHWPVYYHRNSP
+2790 TAKGHWPVYYKDSE
-2805 NSSTGNYSGSAEQ
+2805 AEK
-2818 FTVNGFNIKRKN
+2818 FIVNGFNIKRKN
-2830 APSDQM
+2830 ASSDQKSM
-2836 TRTTSEPLA
+2836 TTSGPYVE
-2845 ITVNTSVTSLNNLN
+2845 TVNTSVNTLNNLH
-2859 DNTKAYN
+2859 DDSKAYN
-2866 MQPND
+2866 LQPSDTND
-2871 VNDKLNDNVYVDV
+2871 TLTDKVYVDV
-2884 WRLNSRAV
+2884 WQLNS
-2892 TPSALKA
+2892 KA
-2899 ELPVMKI
+2899 ATLGDQLISSPIMKI
-2906 NPNNTDGIIG
+2906 NPNNGLIG

-2922 TANKHFSMAGTDD
+2922 PGDDTFAMPGKTTSYEKWHMGSDTQNSLSMAFDANGNSFATIADAD
-2935 DGNDASYRHWTTA
+2935 SSDTYADFFTFHSSLWGSPGDG
-2948 NDIQNS
+2948 
-2954 VTLAYNNEGVSFGTA
+2954 VL
-2969 GGGESGGGY
+2969 ESGKRERCAQLEMTGQKGKKGETNPQTLY
-2978 TDTFNVFSSK
+2978 TGET
-2988 WGPAT
+2988 
-2993 DNDGDTTHRNRIEI
+2993 
-3007 NGQVGG
+3007 
-3013 KVNSKTKKSSAAQDA
+3013 
-3028 DKEDY
+3028 
-3033 IYSNASDN
+3033 
-3041 VNEDH
+3041 
-3046 NSEKTKHQSPS
+3046 TKHQSPC
-3057 FAIAGTN
+3057 IATAGSN
-3064 VYLAYYDSFNQELRF
+3064 VYLAYYDAFNKEIRF
-3079 RSSLKNNLY
+3079 RSSLGQEFKVSGGKRDGETGNFFHLNLNKGDV
-3088 TRGTAGNIGDY
+3088 GTHTYAVSV
-3099 YTGRNAGHAKPMAYN
+3099 A
-3114 YTNCQI
+3114 NCQV
-3120 VAQENTPYK
+3120 VAEENSSGNPQ
-3129 GGEYVCIAAIPAG
+3129 GGSYVSIAAIPK
-3142 GDTVSGVKDD
+3142 SGSMADD
-3152 AVVMVWYEAAKGRLL
+3152 VVVMVWYDSKANAMWYG
-3167 YSYNNTPNTDRKKRI
+3167 YNTTPSTKRVGT
-3182 NTQTKYDDTG
+3182 TQIVGDGWHMTKQILSG
-3192 TEKTSVEA
+3192 K
-3200 ANGWS
+3200 ANG
-3205 EPYPVFE
+3205 Y
-3212 KKGHK
+3212 
-3217 VSGEYC
+3217 YC
-3223 KIAVDGSGHVH
+3223 KVAVVGNSVH
-3234 IAAYDSSSGDVW
+3234 IAAQDSATGSVW
-3246 YAYISDHKTPSGA
+3246 YAYLASYAQDAA
-3259 TVCLVDSDG
+3259 TNICRVDTGS
-3268 TVGENLT
+3268 VGKNID
-3275 LDVAMDDTDTT
+3275 LDVALASAGGDPVPY
-3286 KAIPFIGYYSSKSLP
+3286 ISYYASSEKLP
-3301 KFARLASA
+3301 KFARLAKA
-3309 GDYGNGVDDNGK
+3309 GVWGDGIDGNGK
-3321 FTGKWE
+3321 YTGTWD
-3327 VTFVPSDSNVE
+3327 VGFVPTTSGVQQDNVNI
-3338 QGTVSV
+3338 
-3344 GVWKTSAGVLKSS
+3344 GVWKTDGVITNSTAKPAGS
-3357 TEKKSYYSGNTGYC
+3357 TNC
-3371 YGNGSKNAVLG
+3371 YGNTTKNAVLG
-3382 YRHTD
+3382 YKNAD
-3387 RTSPT
+3387 GT

-3399 QLTGTPDTDY
+3399 QLTGDPAAAY

>member
-128 VTDINKRASGVSSTA
+128 VTDINKRTSGVSSTA

-234 PDASSEDYPLYQ
+234 PNASSEDYPLYQ

-329 LEILKGNPPAGS
+329 LEILKGTPPAGS

-353 ESDPSKRNCFGAT
+353 ESDPSKQNCFGAT

-416 NLYDSSSSGNKGDL
+416 NLYDSSSSGNKGAL

-560 KGYRDNYTPV
+560 KGYRDNYTAV
-570 KTVTKTYTSQIVKNP
+570 KTETKTYTSQIVKNP

-598 AFSIDGEKNYTIAL
+598 AFDIDNEKNYTIAL
-612 IASGAYK
+612 IARGAYK
-619 DGDGNKQW
+619 DGDGNPLW

-697 TGTPSISWTAAAG
+697 TGIPSISWTAAAG
-710 YYVPGTDYYE
+710 YYIPGTDYYE
-720 KQATGCYGLV
+720 KQATGCFGLV

-743 GFYTLSLNGTTGKTW
+743 GYYTLSLNGTAGKTW

-824 NGYYNKNDSMDES
+824 NGYYNENDSKDES
-837 GVQRDFAISAKAS
+837 GVKHDFAISAKAT
-850 DSYKIDASGV
+850 DSYKIAASGV
-860 AVTAT
+860 TVTAT
-865 LNGTTVP
+865 LNGAAVP
-872 SGSNGYTLTKTQAN
+872 SGTSGYTFTKTQT
-886 DKTVTVAIG
+886 DEKTVTVAIG

-964 EGSWFTSTGLVF
+964 GNSWFTSTGLVF

-1013 GTTPFTL
+1013 GTVPFTL

-1124 TPTSVEWTTDTGLE
+1124 TPTSVEWTTAPGLE
-1138 SESSYIGAAWT
+1138 SEASYIGAAWT

-1224 DTTIPTTKPDVS
+1224 DTTIPTTKPDGS

-1257 NKELDDISIYLSN
+1257 DKELDEIGIYLSN
-1270 DNTAEILS
+1270 DNTAAILPA
-1278 SDTDITSQN
+1278 DTDITSEN
-1287 TGSKYNWTIPACEFS
+1287 TGSKYNWTIPACKFS
-1302 EYDATNKVY
+1302 EYDAANKVY
-1311 KFADGTTFDGNAK
+1311 KFADGTIFTGTAK
-1324 PVYIKIKASDK
+1324 PVYIKIKAVDK
-1335 AKNQTIAVFEYSV
+1335 AKNQTIAVFDYSV

-1366 AMTSSNYIWKK
+1366 AMTASNYVWKK
-1377 NDAKIRGK
+1377 NDSRIRGK

-1396 LEFSDDNGAT
+1396 LEYSDDNGANWT
-1406 WIELNLTSGVF
+1406 QLNLTSGVF

-1422 GNDYDGKHNILFRVT
+1422 GNDYDGKQDILFKVT
-1437 DAEET
+1437 DAEGTE
-1442 VFVSGDGTGDNKTWL
+1442 FVSGDGTGDNKTWL

-1483 DTKKPQIL
+1483 DTKKPLIL
-1491 SKSYKV
+1491 SKSFKV
-1497 IDAGEEKFDTNLG
+1497 IENGQEKFDAALG
-1510 TVGGTRN
+1510 IVGGTRN
-1517 KFWLYFYATDQS
+1517 KFWLFFYATDQS
-1529 GINDS
+1529 GINDD
-1534 KIKFVLN
+1534 KVKFVFN

-1572 DVYANNPAL
+1572 DVYDNNPAL

-1592 DVKSESSQ
+1592 DVNESESSQ
-1600 WDSGTYDGKITV
+1600 WDSGSYDGKITV

-1624 NVEVDNT
+1624 AVEVDNE

-1641 STQTVSGDVNPYG
+1641 SSQTVSGNVNPYG
-1654 TVSGADKLWFKMSGN
+1654 TVRGAEKLWFKLSGS
-1669 DASHDPYTDDDVIS
+1669 DASHDDYTASDVIS

-1688 MWYLYFDNGVSTE
+1688 MWYLYFDGGVTTE

-1710 RYIVDD
+1710 RFIVDD
-1716 LHRTTDEAIDDG
+1716 LHVTTDEAIDDG

-1733 VDVYL
+1733 VSVYL
-1738 WVKAQDAVGNY
+1738 WVKAQDAVGNF

-1756 KFDPQGNRPEVSFSY
+1756 KFDPQGSRPEVSFSY
-1771 PTDDG
+1771 PLDDS

-1785 YGGAKAKDTQHP
+1785 YGGAKAKDINHP
-1797 TIQQVF
+1797 TIQDVF
-1803 AQVAVRESNA
+1803 AQIAVRDSSA
-1813 GAITSFPTAADWNF
+1813 GDITSFPTADDWNF
-1827 LQEKGYSVVKMSDG
+1827 LSGKGYAVVKMSDG
-1841 SAWTGSGDPAEYAML
+1841 SAWPESGTPDPAEYAIR

-1876 PTGTTYTAAI
+1876 PTGKTYNAAI
-1886 RVRSYDGANYSEEE
+1886 RVKAYDGANYSEEE
-1900 VKTFEIDGDN
+1900 VKKFKIDGDN
-1910 PSLKDLYLEQ
+1910 PSLKLLYLEQ
-1920 FGDDGTSATATAGR
+1920 FGADGSSATATAQR
-1934 DYKDGVYVKG
+1934 DYKEGVYVTG
-1944 KWFLTFKLTDG
+1944 KWFLTFELTDG
-1955 QGMGLIKIGKGSTI
+1955 QGMGLVKIGKA
-1969 QEATKADNIVTY
+1969 ATPLDAAKPANIVTY
-1981 FVNGQPNLGQTVATG
+1981 FENGKPNLGQNVVTG
-1996 TPDSEGI
+1996 TPDSEDI

-2020 SQAVYVFF
+2020 SQAVYVYF
-2028 EDKGEKG
+2028 EDKGGKG
-2035 GAQVAKSYIVSYDN
+2035 GAQVAKSYVVSFDN
-2049 EKPKLAAQGAD
+2049 EKPRLAAQD
-2060 GYSISTTVQQS
+2060 DSDYSISTSVQQS

-2076 FGSKVSEENAND
+2076 FGSKVSEENASD

-2115 MISKKAAGNR
+2115 MISKGAAGNR
-2125 SATTGL
+2125 RFTTGL

-2139 KAKTVTRDDTN
+2139 KSQSVGRDKDN
-2150 LNMLTLSAKDDN
+2150 LNALTISADPN
-2162 IHTGGL
+2162 IHVGGL
-2168 VKLGGSIYRIKSV
+2168 VKLRGTIYRITSK
-2181 SDSGLSIEIEGQP
+2181 DSETKVTIDGQP
-2194 KSSYTDALFAIANV
+2194 EVELDNDQPKNDAALFAIANV
-2208 VDNEVN
+2208 VDNEIN
-2214 EGTSGTRKTTAG
+2214 EGASGVRRTTAG
-2226 YGYGYNSPSN
+2226 YGYGYNDPTN

-2243 ETLTQNGTSWIWN
+2243 ETLTQNGTSWLWN

-2267 AVQIHY
+2267 KVNIHY

-2282 SCAGDSSES
+2282 SCAGDAAE
-2291 PVVDATVCN
+2291 PGYTPPALVDATVCN

-2319 VDFGDESIEK
+2319 VDFGDASIEK
-2329 AKPYPEDGEL
+2329 AKPYPESGEL

-2351 VTEAILGSN
+2351 VTEAVLGSASN
-2360 TKAHLTAKGMTV
+2360 AHLTAKGMTV
-2372 IKPEILGGNGNIY
+2372 IKPELLGGNGNIY

-2394 GTPIASGA
+2394 GTPITSGA
-2402 NVKTPLIDATANPLV
+2402 NTTTPLVDATSDPLV
-2417 ETIEEDKTKSDTTA
+2417 ETVEEDKTKSDTGA
-2431 RGGEMT
+2431 RSGEIA
-2437 IQVGDFNSL
+2437 IQVGDFSSL
-2446 GIADTAA
+2446 GIVDTAT
-2453 NAPHKFDFIFYDQT
+2453 NAPHKVEFTFYDQT
-2467 EGAPLPA
+2467 EGAPA
-2474 SSTNITALDSRN
+2474 YGATGFADRS

-2491 TIYMAVSLGDST
+2491 TIFMAVSIKDAE
-2503 EPEVY
+2503 EPKA
-2508 YMQTGEKEE
+2508 T
-2517 NKIDASGTV
+2517 
-2526 VKDSEGNP
+2526 
-2534 IKVTVPVR
+2534 R
-2542 EPLFWKAK
+2542 EDLFWK
-2550 GAVDSEGNPNN
+2550 GAGATDGEGNSNN
-2561 SLYWNGS
+2561 SVAWDGMTPL
-2568 TAAGHID
+2568 GHID
-2575 LSADLPA
+2575 LSADLPDTFTETGA
-2582 ATFNQASG
+2582 AYTKDGTTYPAA
-2590 EMDTDDKV
+2590 EMDRDSKA

-2618 VNILKGTTGVMD
+2618 VNILKGTAGVMD
-2630 GDFAG
+2630 AEFAG

-2655 TYDAATKTWSEVN
+2655 QYDAATRTWSNVD

-2676 FTVTDNGI
+2676 FTVTNNKVKAN
-2684 DDEGHSAD
+2684 GHSAD

-2699 SYITNVAD
+2699 SYITNSAD
-2707 TDVKIDVYA
+2707 TDIKLDVYA
-2716 SDQVLTSAS
+2716 SDQVLASAASES
-2725 GTALTGLNGAST
+2725 GTLVGLNGT
-2737 YALPTATEKNVS
+2737 TKYALPAATETNVSGSTTATAGNKPAT
-2749 VLGGRA
+2749 L
-2755 EQTKGD
+2755 
-2761 RLNTLK
+2761 RL
-2767 VDVVPYI
+2767 DIVPYI
-2774 TGLNTMLSDK
+2774 TGLKTMLSEK
-2784 GAELAR
+2784 GAEFAR
-2790 TAKGHWPVYYHRNSP
+2790 TAKGHWPIWMRTDSP
-2805 NSSTGNYSGSAEQ
+2805 KAAGNYNKNDTYRSYET
-2818 FTVNGFNIKRKN
+2818 FTVNGFNLGAESLSQTKKQQSGYLV
-2830 APSDQM
+2830 AQ
-2836 TRTTSEPLA
+2836 TGAEGSEIP
-2845 ITVNTSVTSLNNLN
+2845 SLNNIN
-2859 DNTKAYN
+2859 GNGSVYNQQTYDNNINLTD
-2866 MQPND
+2866 D
-2871 VNDKLNDNVYVDV
+2871 VYLDV
-2884 WRLNSRAV
+2884 WQVNGKAADSQD
-2892 TPSALKA
+2892 LKA
-2899 ELPVMKI
+2899 EIVTMKI
-2906 NPNNTDGIIG
+2906 NPNNKMIG

-2922 TANKHFSMAGTDD
+2922 TQKKYFAMPNGKD
-2935 DGNDASYRHWTTA
+2935 NSYTKWHTA

-2954 VTLAYNNEGVSFGTA
+2954 ITLAYDKNGASYGTVA
-2969 GGGESGGGY
+2969 GGESGSGY
-2978 TDTFNVFSSK
+2978 TDRFSIYTSL
-2988 WGPAT
+2988 WEAASGG
-2993 DNDGDTTHRNRIEI
+2993 DGDTDHRNRIEI
-3007 NGQVGG
+3007 TGQKGESKHEKIQLNDG
-3013 KVNSKTKKSSAAQDA
+3013 SGNPIPNRFKYTNSATGSEEHA
-3028 DKEDY
+3028 
-3033 IYSNASDN
+3033 N
-3041 VNEDH
+3041 
-3046 NSEKTKHQSPS
+3046 EKTKHQSPS
-3057 FAIAGTN
+3057 IATAGTN
-3064 VYLAYYDSFNQELRF
+3064 VYLAYYDEFNKELRF
-3079 RSSLKNNLY
+3079 RSSLSKGLATKADTGNFVD
-3088 TRGTAGNIGDY
+3088 TGTYGPD
-3099 YTGRNAGHAKPMAYN
+3099 GHAGVTV
-3114 YTNCQI
+3114 YTNSTCQI
-3120 VAQENTPYK
+3120 VAQENTPVI
-3129 GGEYVCIAAIPAG
+3129 GGEYVCIAAIPK
-3142 GDTVSGVKDD
+3142 SGTMTDD
-3152 AVVMVWYEAAKGRLL
+3152 VVVIVWHDASTKKTY
-3167 YSYNNTPNTDRKKRI
+3167 YSYNTTPNTNRAGRI
-3182 NTQTKYDDTG
+3182 NTQTRYDDAG
-3192 TEKTSVEA
+3192 TDKETAIA

-3205 EPYPVFE
+3205 TPQDVFASAA
-3212 KKGHK
+3212 
-3217 VSGEYC
+3217 SGKFC
-3223 KIAVDGSGHVH
+3223 KIAVDGNKGVH
-3234 IAAYDSSSGDVW
+3234 IAAYDDTNQNVV
-3246 YAYISDHKTPSGA
+3246 YAYLPTYDGAAQTYVVDGSGA
-3259 TVCLVDSDG
+3259 A
-3268 TVGENLT
+3268 GENLT
-3275 LDVAMDDTDTT
+3275 LDVALSADEPV
-3286 KAIPFIGYYSSKSLP
+3286 PFIGYYSAGGHLP
-3301 KFARLASA
+3301 KFARLAK
-3309 GDYGNGVDDNGK
+3309 GGEYGNGYEDSS

-3327 VTFVPSDSNVE
+3327 IGFVPTESDVE
-3338 QGTVSV
+3338 QGTINV
-3344 GVWKTSAGVLKSS
+3344 GVWKTDDGDLTESKKDDTKVKADTTGV
-3357 TEKKSYYSGNTGYC
+3357 C
-3371 YGNGSKNAVLG
+3371 YGNGTGNAVLG

-3387 RTSPT
+3387 RVTT
-3392 KGYIETA
+3392 KRGYIETA
-3399 QLTGTPDTDY
+3399 QLTGDPAAAY

>member
-1 MKEFL
+1 MKKLSL
-6 KKTAFSLVVIASA
+6 KKIALSLFVAAAA

-31 AVDNDAPSLTVTG
+31 AVDNDVPSLTVTG
-44 PAKASVWADKVTITG
+44 PAKASVCRGKVTITG

-73 LKNTSTGASYP
+73 LKNTSTGVSYP

-128 VTDINKRASGVSSTA
+128 VTDINKRTSGVSSTA

-184 IDHMSIRVFRTD
+184 IANMKIRVFRTD
-196 ASGSSVTEITGSLA
+196 ASGSSLTKITDLA
-210 VKEFSGFETAGGTT
+210 QTEFSGFETAGGTT
-224 VYIAKYFDTP
+224 VYIAKYFDAE
-234 PDASSEDYPLYQ
+234 PDATNKDGTENPNYKLYK
-246 NYLAMYGSATLGS
+246 NYKAMYGSAPLGS

-271 TAGNVSDHC
+271 TAGNGSDHC

-306 QLQRIYN
+306 QLQKIYN
-313 GTYTLGELNAA
+313 GTYTLPELDKDEQEEIRDILNGENAA
-324 QKEKA
+324 
-329 LEILKGNPPAGS
+329 
-341 TITAADYYCQYD
+341 ADTYYCGKD
-353 ESDPSKRNCFGAT
+353 PSDPSDPSKEYRFAAT

-404 DGWGILPKTLVV
+404 DGWGILPSSLEV
-416 NLYDSSSSGNKGDL
+416 NLYDSSSSGNKGAL

-465 PSLNAGKFYLLEA
+465 PSLNAGKYYLLEA
-478 TGKDEND
+478 TGEDEND

-511 PNDMFYVNGAG
+511 PNDMFYINGAG

-535 KDESVEIQQNGVEVK
+535 KDESVEIQQNGVKVT

-570 KTVTKTYTSQIVKNP
+570 KTVEKEYTSQIVKNP

-687 TRKLWYTSDD
+687 TRKLWHTSDD
-697 TGTPSISWTAAAG
+697 TETPSISWTAASG

-720 KQATGCYGLV
+720 KQATDCYGLV
-730 DTDKFEPGVTPVS
+730 DTDKFEPGTTSVA
-743 GFYTLSLNGTTGKTW
+743 GLYTLSLNGTAGKTW
-758 TLVDGASQN
+758 TPVDGASQN

-791 VDSVGNLSA
+791 VDSVGNLSD
-800 VSGRTN
+800 VKGKTD
-806 LNYDFEA
+806 LKYDFEA

-837 GVQRDFAISAKAS
+837 GVQHDFPISAKAS

-860 AVTAT
+860 TVTAT
-865 LNGTTVP
+865 LNGAEVP
-872 SGSNGYTLTKTQAN
+872 SGTRGYTFTKTQT
-886 DKTVTVAIG
+886 DEKTVTVAIV
-895 LKSDGTSDGE
+895 LKSDGTSDGK

-945 NGTKIAVGSGSD
+945 NGTKIAIGSGSD
-957 KTKWTKW
+957 NTKWTKW
-964 EGSWFTSTGLVF
+964 ENSWFTSTGLVF

-1005 QKTLEAAP
+1005 QKTLEAAS

-1068 AAAWYTYAA
+1068 AAAWYTYVAT
-1077 SPVAADLA
+1077 SPAAADLA

-1091 MSDGQKAMTVYGTV
+1091 MSDGKKAMTVYGTV

-1138 SESSYIGAAWT
+1138 SESSYIGAGWT

-1165 PAASLRTPGDAN
+1165 PAASLGTPGDAN

-1188 KDRVFVLDSDVT
+1188 KDRVFVLDSDVK

-1219 NAGTH
+1219 NAGTP
-1224 DTTIPTTKPDVS
+1224 DPTIPTKKPDGS
-1236 PVPTEAKSV
+1236 PVPPTKSV
-1245 NGTLKISGSVSD
+1245 NGTLKISGSTSD
-1257 NKELDDISIYLSN
+1257 DKELDEIGIYLSN
-1270 DNTAEILS
+1270 DNTAAILPA
-1278 SDTDITSQN
+1278 DTDITSEN
-1287 TGSKYNWTIPACEFS
+1287 TGSKYNWTIPACKFS
-1302 EYDATNKVY
+1302 EYDAANKVY
-1311 KFADGTTFDGNAK
+1311 KFADGTTFTGTAK

-1366 AMTSSNYIWKK
+1366 AMTASNYVWKK
-1377 NDAKIRGK
+1377 NDSKIRGK

-1396 LEFSDDNGAT
+1396 LEYSVDAGANWT
-1406 WIELNLTSGVF
+1406 LLNLTSGVF

-1422 GNDYDGKHNILFRVT
+1422 GNDYEGKHDILFKVT
-1437 DAEET
+1437 DAEGTE
-1442 VFVSGDGTGDNKTWL
+1442 FVSGDGTGDNKTWL

-1462 KDATDFYGKT
+1462 KDATHFYGET

-1491 SKSYKV
+1491 SKSFKV
-1497 IDAGEEKFDTNLG
+1497 IENGQEKFDAALG
-1510 TVGGTRN
+1510 IVGGTRN
-1517 KFWLYFYATDQS
+1517 KFWLFFYATDQS
-1529 GINDS
+1529 GINDD
-1534 KIKFVLN
+1534 KVNFVFN

-1572 DVYANNPAL
+1572 DVYDNNPAL

-1592 DVKSESSQ
+1592 DVNESESSK
-1600 WDSGTYDGKITV
+1600 WASGSYDGKITV

-1624 NVEVDNT
+1624 AVEVDNE
-1631 KPQISRIAPS
+1631 KPKISRIAPS
-1641 STQTVSGDVNPYG
+1641 SSQTVSGNVNPYG
-1654 TVSGADKLWFKMSGN
+1654 TVSGAEKLWFKLSGS
-1669 DASHDPYTDDDVIS
+1669 DTSHDDYTASDVIS

-1688 MWYLYFDNGVSTE
+1688 MWYLYFDGGATAE
-1701 EETHAKTLR
+1701 AETHAKTLR
-1710 RYIVDD
+1710 RFIVDD
-1716 LHRTTDEAIDDG
+1716 LHVATDDDIDDG
-1728 SFTDI
+1728 SFKGI
-1733 VDVYL
+1733 VPVYL
-1738 WVKAQDAVGNY
+1738 WIKAQDAVGNF

-1756 KFDPQGNRPEVSFSY
+1756 KFDPQGSRPEVSFSY
-1771 PTDDG
+1771 PLDDS

-1785 YGGAKAKDTQHP
+1785 YGGAKAKDVNHP
-1797 TIQQVF
+1797 TIQDVF
-1803 AQVAVRESNA
+1803 AQIAVRDSSA
-1813 GAITSFPTAADWNF
+1813 GDITSFPTADDWIF
-1827 LQEKGYSVVKMSDG
+1827 LRGKGYAVVKMSDG
-1841 SAWTGSGDPAEYAML
+1841 SAWTGSGDPAEYAIR

-1876 PTGTTYTAAI
+1876 PTGATYNAAI
-1886 RVRSYDGANYSEEE
+1886 RVKAYDGANYSEEE
-1900 VKTFEIDGDN
+1900 VKKFKIDGDN
-1910 PSLKDLYLEQ
+1910 PSLKLLYLEQ
-1920 FGDDGTSATATAGR
+1920 FGADGSSATATAQR
-1934 DYKDGVYVKG
+1934 DYKEGVYVTG
-1944 KWFLTFKLTDG
+1944 KWFLTFELTDG
-1955 QGMGLIKIGKGSTI
+1955 QGMGLVKIGKA
-1969 QEATKADNIVTY
+1969 ATPLDAAKPANIVTY
-1981 FVNGQPNLGQTVATG
+1981 FENGKPNPGQTVVTG

-2010 LPLETDTGCG
+2010 LPLETDAGCG
-2020 SQAVYVFF
+2020 SQAVYVYF
-2028 EDKGEKG
+2028 EDKGGKG
-2035 GAQVAKSYIVSYDN
+2035 GAQVAKSYVVSFDN
-2049 EKPKLAAQGAD
+2049 EKPRLAAQD
-2060 GYSISTTVQQS
+2060 DSDYSISTSVQQS

-2076 FGSKVSEENAND
+2076 FGSKVSEENASD

-2115 MISKKAAGNR
+2115 MISKGAAGNR
-2125 SATTGL
+2125 RSTTGL

-2139 KAKTVTRDDTN
+2139 KAAAVTRSDAN

-2162 IHTGGL
+2162 VHTGGL
-2168 VKLGGSIYRIKSV
+2168 AKLGGSIYRIKNV
-2181 SDSGLSIEIEGQP
+2181 SDDGLSVEIEGQP
-2194 KSSYTDALFAIANV
+2194 ESSYTAALFAIANV
-2208 VDNEVN
+2208 VDNEIN
-2214 EGTSGTRKTTAG
+2214 EGASGVRRTAAG
-2226 YGYGYNSPSN
+2226 YGYGYNDPTN

-2243 ETLTQNGTSWIWN
+2243 ETLTQNGTSWLWN

-2267 AVQIHY
+2267 KVNIHY

-2282 SCAGDSSES
+2282 SCAGDAAES
-2291 PVVDATVCN
+2291 GYTPPALVDATVCN

-2319 VDFGDESIEK
+2319 VDFGDASIEK
-2329 AKPYPEDGEL
+2329 AKPYPESGEL
-2339 LTWNQDYNYGGA
+2339 LTWNQDYNNGGA
-2351 VTEAILGSN
+2351 VTEAVLGSASN
-2360 TKAHLTAKGMTV
+2360 AHLTAKGMTV

-2385 YAYKISKKD
+2385 YAYKISKKN
-2394 GTPIASGA
+2394 GTTITSGA
-2402 NVKTPLIDATANPLV
+2402 NTTTPLVDATSDPLV
-2417 ETIEEDKTKSDTTA
+2417 ETVEEDKTKSDTRA
-2431 RGGEMT
+2431 RSGEIA
-2437 IQVGDFNSL
+2437 IQVGDFNSW
-2446 GIADTAA
+2446 GNVDTAT
-2453 NAPHKFDFIFYDQT
+2453 NAPHKVEFTFYDQT
-2467 EGAPLPA
+2467 EGAPA
-2474 SSTNITALDSRN
+2474 YGATGFADRS

-2491 TIYMAVSLGDST
+2491 TIFMAVSMNDTT
-2503 EPEVY
+2503 EP
-2508 YMQTGEKEE
+2508 
-2517 NKIDASGTV
+2517 KITRQ
-2526 VKDSEGNP
+2526 N
-2534 IKVTVPVR
+2534 
-2542 EPLFWKAK
+2542 LFWKAK
-2550 GAVDSEGNPNN
+2550 GAADGEGNPNN
-2561 SLYWNGS
+2561 SVAWDGMTPL
-2568 TAAGHID
+2568 GHID

-2582 ATFNQASG
+2582 DKFNPTAGATDA
-2590 EMDTDDKV
+2590 EMDTDDKA

-2630 GDFAG
+2630 TEFAG

-2655 TYDAATKTWSEVN
+2655 QYDASTRTWSNVD

-2699 SYITNVAD
+2699 SYIANVAD
-2707 TDVKIDVYA
+2707 TDVKIDVYS

-2725 GTALTGLNGAST
+2725 GTALTGLNGTSK
-2737 YALPTATEKNVS
+2737 YALPAATERNVS
-2749 VLGGRA
+2749 GSTAATAGN
-2755 EQTKGD
+2755 KPD
-2761 RLNTLK
+2761 TLK
-2767 VDVVPYI
+2767 VDIVPYI
-2774 TGLNTMLSDK
+2774 TGLTTMLSEK
-2784 GAELAR
+2784 GVELSR
-2790 TAKGHWPVYYHRNSP
+2790 TAKGHWPVYYKDSV
-2805 NSSTGNYSGSAEQ
+2805 AEK
-2818 FTVNGFNIKRKN
+2818 FIVNGFNLKRKN
-2830 APSDQM
+2830 ASSGQKSM
-2836 TRTTSEPLA
+2836 TTSGPYVE
-2845 ITVNTSVTSLNNLN
+2845 TVNTSVNTLNNLH
-2859 DNTKAYN
+2859 DDSKAYN
-2866 MQPND
+2866 LQPSDTND
-2871 VNDKLNDNVYVDV
+2871 TLTDKVYVDV
-2884 WRLNSRAV
+2884 WQLNSQAA
-2892 TPSALKA
+2892 TLGGQLISSPI
-2899 ELPVMKI
+2899 MKI
-2906 NPNNTDGIIG
+2906 NPTNGLIG

-2922 TANKHFSMAGTDD
+2922 PGDNHFAMPGKTSSYEKRHKGSDTKNSLSMAFDANGNSFATIADADSSENYADFFTFHSSLWNNPD
-2935 DGNDASYRHWTTA
+2935 DGV
-2948 NDIQNS
+2948 I
-2954 VTLAYNNEGVSFGTA
+2954 NNA
-2969 GGGESGGGY
+2969 GRAAQLEMTGQKGKKG
-2978 TDTFNVFSSK
+2978 
-2988 WGPAT
+2988 
-2993 DNDGDTTHRNRIEI
+2993 EI
-3007 NGQVGG
+3007 NP
-3013 KVNSKTKKSSAAQDA
+3013 TT
-3028 DKEDY
+3028 
-3033 IYSNASDN
+3033 IYTG
-3041 VNEDH
+3041 ET
-3046 NSEKTKHQSPS
+3046 TKHQSPC
-3057 FAIAGTN
+3057 IATAGSN
-3064 VYLAYYDSFNQELRF
+3064 VYLAYYDAFNKEIRF
-3079 RSSLKNNLY
+3079 RSSLSQPFKVKDNGDRDGNTGNFVNLEK
-3088 TRGTAGNIGDY
+3088 
-3099 YTGRNAGHAKPMAYN
+3099 AKERVDNHTYAVSVA
-3114 YTNCQI
+3114 NCQI
-3120 VAQENTPYK
+3120 VAEENSSENPQ
-3129 GGEYVCIAAIPAG
+3129 GGSYVSIAAIPK
-3142 GDTVSGVKDD
+3142 SGSMADD
-3152 AVVMVWYEAAKGRLL
+3152 VVVMVWYDSKANAMWYG
-3167 YSYNNTPNTDRKKRI
+3167 YNTTPSTKRVGT
-3182 NTQTKYDDTG
+3182 TQTVGDGWHMTKQILSG
-3192 TEKTSVEA
+3192 K
-3200 ANGWS
+3200 ANG
-3205 EPYPVFE
+3205 Y
-3212 KKGHK
+3212 
-3217 VSGEYC
+3217 YC
-3223 KIAVDGSGHVH
+3223 KVAVVGNSVH
-3234 IAAYDSSSGDVW
+3234 IAAQDSATGSVW
-3246 YAYISDHKTPSGA
+3246 YAYLASYAQDVA
-3259 TVCLVDSDG
+3259 TNICRVDTGS
-3268 TVGENLT
+3268 VGKNID
-3275 LDVAMDDTDTT
+3275 LDVALASAGGDPVPY
-3286 KAIPFIGYYSSKSLP
+3286 ISYYASSEKLP
-3301 KFARLASA
+3301 KFARLAKA
-3309 GDYGNGVDDNGK
+3309 GVWGDGIDGNGK
-3321 FTGKWE
+3321 YTGTWD
-3327 VTFVPSDSNVE
+3327 VGFVPTTSGVQQDNVNI
-3338 QGTVSV
+3338 
-3344 GVWKTSAGVLKSS
+3344 GVWKNAGVITNS
-3357 TEKKSYYSGNTGYC
+3357 TAKPAGSTNC
-3371 YGNGSKNAVLG
+3371 YGNTTKNAVLG
-3382 YRHTD
+3382 YKNAD
-3387 RTSPT
+3387 GT

-3399 QLTGTPDTDY
+3399 QLTGDPAAAY

>member
-84 YSGIIDTSK
+84 YSGIIDTSS

-128 VTDINKRASGVSSTA
+128 VTDINKRTSGVSSTA

-196 ASGSSVTEITGSLA
+196 ASGTSCDEITGSLA
-210 VKEFSGFETAGGTT
+210 KTTFEGFETAGGTT

-246 NYLAMYGSATLGS
+246 NYLAMYDGATLGS

-271 TAGNVSDHC
+271 YLGEGKVGNVSDHC
-280 YVASALRKLIAQ
+280 YVASVLRKLIAQ

-306 QLQRIYN
+306 QLQKIYN
-313 GTYTLGELNAA
+313 GTYTLGELDAA
-324 QKEKA
+324 KQAKV

-353 ESDPSKRNCFGAT
+353 ESDSSKRNCFGAT

-383 TSNWVGVNTGGTV
+383 TASGWVGVNTGGTV

-570 KTVTKTYTSQIVKNP
+570 KTVEKEYTSQIVKNP

-598 AFSIDGEKNYTIAL
+598 AFDIDNEKNYTIAL
-612 IASGAYK
+612 IARGAYK
-619 DGDGNKQW
+619 DGDGNPLW

-659 FSSYEKDDETLKTYI
+659 FSSYEKDEESSKTYI

-777 EIEEGINK
+777 EIAEGINK

-800 VSGRTN
+800 VVGRSD
-806 LNYDFEA
+806 LKYDFEA

-837 GVQRDFAISAKAS
+837 GVQHDFAISAKAS
-850 DSYKIDASGV
+850 DSYKIAASGV
-860 AVTAT
+860 TVTAT
-865 LNGTTVP
+865 LNGAAVP
-872 SGSNGYTLTKTQAN
+872 SGTSGYTFTKTQT
-886 DKTVTVAIG
+886 DEKTVTVSIG
-895 LKSDGTSDGE
+895 LKSDGTSDGK

-964 EGSWFTSTGLVF
+964 ENSWFTSTGLVF

-989 ISYVL
+989 ISYAL

-1013 GTTPFTL
+1013 GTVPFTL
-1020 TVTGFEQSVRNGAL
+1020 TVTGFEQSVRNDAL

-1124 TPTSVEWTTDTGLE
+1124 TPTSVKWTSADNLE

-1149 ALPGESYA
+1149 ALPGDAYA

-1165 PAASLRTPGDAN
+1165 PAAALRTPGDAN

-1188 KDRVFVLDSDVT
+1188 KDRVFVIDSDVE

-1214 AYEAV
+1214 KYDAI

-1224 DTTIPTTKPDVS
+1224 DTRIPTKKPDGS
-1236 PVPTEAKSV
+1236 DIPSEAKSV

-1257 NKELDDISIYLSN
+1257 NKELDEIGIYLSN
-1270 DNTAEILS
+1270 DNTAAILPT
-1278 SDTDITSQN
+1278 DTDITSEN
-1287 TGSKYNWTIPACEFS
+1287 TGSKYNWTIPACKFS
-1302 EYDATNKVY
+1302 EYDAANKVY
-1311 KFADGTTFDGNAK
+1311 KFADGTPFEGNPK

-1355 IITITAPDDIS
+1355 IVTITAPDDIS
-1366 AMTSSNYIWKK
+1366 SMTASNYVWKK
-1377 NDAKIRGK
+1377 NDSRIRGK

-1396 LEFSDDNGAT
+1396 LEYSDDNGANWT
-1406 WIELNLTSGVF
+1406 QLNLTSGVF

-1422 GNDYDGKHNILFRVT
+1422 GNDYDGKHDILFKVT
-1437 DAEET
+1437 DAEGTE
-1442 VFVSGDGTGDNKTWL
+1442 FVSGDGTGDNKTWI

-1483 DTKKPQIL
+1483 DTKKPLIL

-1497 IDAGEEKFDTNLG
+1497 IENGQEKFDAALG

-1529 GINDS
+1529 GINDG

-1541 GTEYSKAAGNLT
+1541 GTEYSAAGGNLT
-1553 IASKAYPDDESKIK
+1553 IAAKAYPDDESKIK
-1567 NSGGA
+1567 NSAGD
-1572 DVYANNPAL
+1572 DVYSNNPAL

-1592 DVKSESSQ
+1592 DINESESSQ

-1612 YDNADMFREESF
+1612 YDNADMFREESL

-1631 KPQISRIAPS
+1631 KPKISRIAPS

-1654 TVSGADKLWFKMSGN
+1654 TVSGAEKLWFKLS
-1669 DASHDPYTDDDVIS
+1669 DSDTTHAAYTDDDIIS

-1716 LHRTTDEAIDDG
+1716 LHVTIDADIDSG
-1728 SFTDI
+1728 TFTSI

-1771 PTDDG
+1771 PTENG

-1803 AQVAVRESNA
+1803 AQVAVRESSA

-1827 LQEKGYSVVKMSDG
+1827 LQGKGYSVVKMSDG

-1886 RVRSYDGANYSEEE
+1886 RVRSYDGANYSEAE

-1920 FGDDGTSATATAGR
+1920 FGDDGRSATATAGR

-1955 QGMGLIKIGKGSTI
+1955 QGMGLIKIGKGATT

-1981 FVNGQPNLGQTVATG
+1981 FVNGEPNLGQEVATG
-1996 TPDSEGI
+1996 TPDSEGL
-2003 YKTVSVK
+2003 YKTVNIK
-2010 LPLETDTGCG
+2010 LPLETGTGCG

-2028 EDKGEKG
+2028 EDKGGKG

-2115 MISKKAAGNR
+2115 MISKGAAGNR

-2181 SDSGLSIEIEGQP
+2181 SDSGLSVEIEGQP

-2214 EGTSGTRKTTAG
+2214 EGTAGTRKTTAG

-2267 AVQIHY
+2267 SVQIHY

-2300 NRPRIARIN
+2300 NRLRIARIN

-2351 VTEAILGSN
+2351 VTEAVLGSA

-2385 YAYKISKKD
+2385 YAYKISEKN
-2394 GTPIASGA
+2394 GTAITSGA
-2402 NVKTPLIDATANPLV
+2402 NVTTPLINATTNPLV
-2417 ETIEEDKTKSDTTA
+2417 ETVEEDKTNSDTTA
-2431 RGGEMT
+2431 RGGEIA
-2437 IQVGDFNSL
+2437 IQVGDFSSL
-2446 GIADTAA
+2446 GIVDTAT

-2491 TIYMAVSLGDST
+2491 TIYMAVNLNDT
-2503 EPEVY
+2503 EEP
-2508 YMQTGEKEE
+2508 TITREK
-2517 NKIDASGTV
+2517 
-2526 VKDSEGNP
+2526 
-2534 IKVTVPVR
+2534 
-2542 EPLFWKAK
+2542 LFWKAK
-2550 GAVDSEGNPNN
+2550 GAADSEGNPNN
-2561 SLYWNGS
+2561 SVYWNGS

-2575 LSADLPA
+2575 LSADLPSDKFN
-2582 ATFNQASG
+2582 ATAGATNA

-2605 GTVSDNKMLYRIY
+2605 GTVSDKKMLYRIY

-2630 GDFAG
+2630 TEFAG

-2642 ATEPGNGKGYIAA
+2642 ATEPGNGKGYIAS
-2655 TYDAATKTWSEVN
+2655 TYNAATKTWSNVN
-2668 KLADNGVK
+2668 KLADNGVQ

-2684 DDEGHSAD
+2684 DEDGHSAD

-2707 TDVKIDVYA
+2707 TDVKIDVYS

-2725 GTALTGLNGAST
+2725 GTALTGLNGTSK

-2749 VLGGRA
+2749 GNTDS
-2755 EQTKGD
+2755 TKKPD
-2761 RLNTLK
+2761 TLK

-2774 TGLNTMLSDK
+2774 TGLNTMLSGK
-2784 GAELAR
+2784 GVEYAR
-2790 TAKGHWPVYYHRNSP
+2790 TAKGHWPVALQKD
-2805 NSSTGNYSGSAEQ
+2805 STTATTGYAAKAGTPEK
-2818 FTVNGFNIKRKN
+2818 FTVNGFNIKRAN

-2845 ITVNTSVTSLNNLN
+2845 ITVNTSVTTLNNLH
-2859 DNTKAYN
+2859 DATKAYN
-2866 MQPND
+2866 MQAND
-2871 VNDKLNDNVYVDV
+2871 TNDKLTDKVYVDV
-2884 WRLNSRAV
+2884 WQINSMTAV
-2892 TPSALKA
+2892 MGSQMVDSPI
-2899 ELPVMKI
+2899 MKI
-2906 NPNNTDGIIG
+2906 KPSDDNGLIG

-2922 TANKHFSMAGTDD
+2922 PGDNTFAMPGKTRSYERQHRGKDTENSLSMAF
-2935 DGNDASYRHWTTA
+2935 DASGNSYATIADADSDTNVADFFTFHSSLWSKP
-2948 NDIQNS
+2948 NDDRIE
-2954 VTLAYNNEGVSFGTA
+2954 TGTA
-2969 GGGESGGGY
+2969 CAQLEMTGQKGKKGEANPTEVYIG
-2978 TDTFNVFSSK
+2978 
-2988 WGPAT
+2988 
-2993 DNDGDTTHRNRIEI
+2993 EI
-3007 NGQVGG
+3007 
-3013 KVNSKTKKSSAAQDA
+3013 
-3028 DKEDY
+3028 
-3033 IYSNASDN
+3033 
-3041 VNEDH
+3041 
-3046 NSEKTKHQSPS
+3046 TKHHSPCI
-3057 FAIAGTN
+3057 ATAGTH
-3064 VYLAYYDSFNQELRF
+3064 VYLAYYDAFNHEVRF
-3079 RSSLKNNLY
+3079 RSSLGGSFNETRTDTGNFVHLGYTVGEVKNHTY
-3088 TRGTAGNIGDY
+3088 DKTV
-3099 YTGRNAGHAKPMAYN
+3099 
-3114 YTNCQI
+3114 TNCQI
-3120 VAQENTPYK
+3120 VAEANTSGKPQ
-3129 GGEYVCIAAIPAG
+3129 GGSYVSIAAIPGASSKVIPS
-3142 GDTVSGVKDD
+3142 TTTNDD
-3152 AVVMVWYEAAKGRLL
+3152 VVVMVWYDSKANAMWYG
-3167 YSYNNTPNTDRKKRI
+3167 YNDTPSTSRVGT
-3182 NTQTKYDDTG
+3182 TQTVGDGWHMTKQILSG
-3192 TEKTSVEA
+3192 K
-3200 ANGWS
+3200 ANG
-3205 EPYPVFE
+3205 Y
-3212 KKGHK
+3212 
-3217 VSGEYC
+3217 YC
-3223 KIAVDGSGHVH
+3223 KVAVVGNSVH
-3234 IAAYDSSSGDVW
+3234 IAAQDSATGSVW
-3246 YAYISDHKTPSGA
+3246 YAYLASYAQDAA
-3259 TVCLVDSDG
+3259 TKICRVDSG
-3268 TVGENLT
+3268 SVGKNID
-3275 LDVAMDDTDTT
+3275 LDVALASAGGDPVPY
-3286 KAIPFIGYYSSKSLP
+3286 ISYYASSDKLP
-3301 KFARLASA
+3301 KFARLAKA
-3309 GDYGNGVDDNGK
+3309 GVFGNGVDDNGK
-3321 FTGKWE
+3321 YTGTWD
-3327 VTFVPSDSNVE
+3327 VGFIPTTSSVPQDNIN
-3338 QGTVSV
+3338 V
-3344 GVWKTSAGVLKSS
+3344 GVWKNAGVIKD
-3357 TEKKSYYSGNTGYC
+3357 SYAGDSYRANDGGMC
-3371 YGNGSKNAVLG
+3371 YGNGTKNAILG
-3382 YRHTD
+3382 YKRVD
-3387 RTSPT
+3387 GF

-3399 QLTGTPDTDY
+3399 QLTGDPTAVY

>member
-128 VTDINKRASGVSSTA
+128 VTDINKRTSGVSSTA

-196 ASGSSVTEITGSLA
+196 ASGSSVAPITLA
-210 VKEFSGFETAGGTT
+210 KTTFEGFETAGGTT

-234 PDASSEDYPLYQ
+234 PNASSEDYPLYQ

-353 ESDPSKRNCFGAT
+353 ESDPSKQNCFGAT

-383 TSNWVGVNTGGTV
+383 TASGWVGVNTGGTV

-478 TGKDEND
+478 EGKDEND

-511 PNDMFYVNGAG
+511 PNDMFYINGAG

-535 KDESVEIQQNGVEVK
+535 KDESVEIQQNGVKVT

-560 KGYRDNYTPV
+560 KGYRDNYTAV
-570 KTVTKTYTSQIVKNP
+570 KTETKTYTSQIVKNP

-598 AFSIDGEKNYTIAL
+598 AFDIDNEKNYTIAL

-619 DGDGNKQW
+619 DGDGNPLW

-697 TGTPSISWTAAAG
+697 TGTPTISWPAAAG

-720 KQATGCYGLV
+720 MQATGCYGLV
-730 DTDKFEPGVTPVS
+730 DSDKFEPGVTPVS

-777 EIEEGINK
+777 EIAEGINK

-800 VSGRTN
+800 VAGRTN

-837 GVQRDFAISAKAS
+837 GVQHDFAITAKAS

-860 AVTAT
+860 TVTAT
-865 LNGTTVP
+865 LNGSPVA
-872 SGSNGYTLTKTQAN
+872 SGSSGYTVTTTQT
-886 DKTVTVAIG
+886 DEKTVTVAIG

-905 WNFKIAAKD
+905 WNFKITAKD

-932 APTFET
+932 APAFDT

-945 NGTKIAVGSGSD
+945 NGTKIAVGSGDD

-964 EGSWFTSTGLVF
+964 DGVWFTSTGLVF

-982 SSSGVDK
+982 SSSGVEK
-989 ISYVL
+989 ISYTL
-994 TPVGATESIQG
+994 TPAGVTESVSN

-1020 TVTGFEQSVRNGAL
+1020 TVTGFEQSVRSGAL
-1034 LTANT
+1034 LTANA
-1039 LTVKA
+1039 LSIKA
-1044 VDKAGNESAGE
+1044 VDKAGNESAEE
-1055 LLAINVDQ
+1055 LLAINIDQ

-1068 AAAWYTYAA
+1068 AAAWYTYVA
-1077 SPVAADLA
+1077 SPAAADLA

-1091 MSDGQKAMTVYGTV
+1091 MSDGQKTMTVYGTV

-1119 AGTEV
+1119 AGTDV
-1124 TPTSVEWTTDTGLE
+1124 TPASVKWTTAADLS
-1138 SESSYIGAAWT
+1138 SEVSYIDATWA

-1165 PAASLRTPGDAN
+1165 PAASLGTPGDAN

-1188 KDRVFVLDSDVT
+1188 KDRVFVIDSDVT
-1200 APSIVLNTPDTSIA
+1200 APTIVLNTPDTKIA
-1214 AYEAV
+1214 KYDAV

-1224 DTTIPTTKPDVS
+1224 DPTIPTTKPDGS

-1257 NKELDDISIYLSN
+1257 DKELDEIGIYLSN
-1270 DNTAEILS
+1270 DNTAAILPA
-1278 SDTDITSQN
+1278 DTDITSEN
-1287 TGSKYNWTIPACEFS
+1287 TGSKYNWTIPACKFS
-1302 EYDATNKVY
+1302 EYDAANKVY
-1311 KFADGTTFDGNAK
+1311 KFADGTIFTGTAK
-1324 PVYIKIKASDK
+1324 PVYIKIKAVDK
-1335 AKNQTIAVFEYSV
+1335 AKNQTIAVFDYSV

-1366 AMTSSNYIWKK
+1366 AMTASNYVWKK
-1377 NDAKIRGK
+1377 NDSRIRGK

-1396 LEFSDDNGAT
+1396 LEYSDDNGANWT
-1406 WIELNLTSGVF
+1406 LLNLTSGVF

-1422 GNDYDGKHNILFRVT
+1422 GNDYDGKHDILFKVT
-1437 DAEET
+1437 DAEGTE
-1442 VFVSGDGTGDNKTWL
+1442 FVSGDGTGDNKTWI

-1472 DSDDTTVYIQI
+1472 DNDDTTVYIQI

-1541 GTEYSKAAGNLT
+1541 GTEYSAAGGNLT
-1553 IASKAYPDDESKIK
+1553 IAAKAYPDDESKIK

-1572 DVYANNPAL
+1572 DVYDNNPAL

-1592 DVKSESSQ
+1592 DVNESESSQ
-1600 WDSGTYDGKITV
+1600 WASGSYDGKITV
-1612 YDNADMFREESF
+1612 YDKADMFREESF
-1624 NVEVDNT
+1624 AVEVDNE
-1631 KPQISRIAPS
+1631 KPKISRIAPS
-1641 STQTVSGDVNPYG
+1641 SSQTVSGNVNPYG
-1654 TVSGADKLWFKMSGN
+1654 TVSGAEKLWFKLSGS
-1669 DASHDPYTDDDVIS
+1669 DASHDPYTASDVIS

-1688 MWYLYFDNGVSTE
+1688 MWYLYFDGGVTAE
-1701 EETHAKTLR
+1701 AETHAKTLR
-1710 RYIVDD
+1710 RFIVDD
-1716 LHRTTDEAIDDG
+1716 LHVTTDDAIDDG
-1728 SFTDI
+1728 SFKDI
-1733 VDVYL
+1733 VSVYL
-1738 WVKAQDAVGNY
+1738 WIKAQDAVGNF

-1756 KFDPQGNRPEVSFSY
+1756 KFDPQGSRPEVSFSY
-1771 PTDDG
+1771 PLDDS

-1785 YGGAKAKDTQHP
+1785 YGGAKAKDVNHP
-1797 TIQQVF
+1797 TIKDVF
-1803 AQVAVRESNA
+1803 AQIAVRDSSA
-1813 GAITSFPTAADWNF
+1813 GDITSFPTADDWNF
-1827 LQEKGYSVVKMSDG
+1827 LSGKGYAVVKMSDG
-1841 SAWTGSGDPAEYAML
+1841 SAWTGSGDPAEYAIR

-1876 PTGTTYTAAI
+1876 PTGTTYNAAI
-1886 RVRSYDGANYSEEE
+1886 RVKAYDDANYSEEE
-1900 VKTFEIDGDN
+1900 VKKFKIDGDN
-1910 PSLKDLYLEQ
+1910 PSLKLLYLEQ
-1920 FGDDGTSATATAGR
+1920 FGADGSSATATAQR
-1934 DYKDGVYVKG
+1934 DYKEGVYVTG
-1944 KWFLTFKLTDG
+1944 KWFLTFELTDG
-1955 QGMGLIKIGKGSTI
+1955 QGMGLVKIGKA
-1969 QEATKADNIVTY
+1969 ATPLDAAKPANIVTY
-1981 FVNGQPNLGQTVATG
+1981 FENGKPNLGQNVVTG
-1996 TPDSEGI
+1996 TPDSEGL
-2003 YKTVSVK
+2003 YKTVKVK

-2020 SQAVYVFF
+2020 SQAIYVYF
-2028 EDKGEKG
+2028 EDKGGKG
-2035 GAQVAKSYIVSYDN
+2035 GAQVARSYIVSFDN
-2049 EKPKLAAQGAD
+2049 EKPRLAAQDDSA
-2060 GYSISTTVQQS
+2060 YSISTTVQQS

-2076 FGSKVSEENAND
+2076 FGSKVSEENASD

-2103 RGSGASMEIFDP
+2103 RGKDADGKPLEIFDP
-2115 MISKKAAGNR
+2115 MISKKADGNR

-2139 KAKTVTRDDTN
+2139 KDKTVTRDDTN
-2150 LNMLTLSAKDDN
+2150 LNMLTLGAKDDN

-2181 SDSGLSIEIEGQP
+2181 SDSGLSVEIEGQP

-2214 EGTSGTRKTTAG
+2214 EGTAGTRRTAEG

-2309 LGTDL
+2309 LGTDM

-2385 YAYKISKKD
+2385 YAYKISKKN
-2394 GTPIASGA
+2394 GTEITSGA
-2402 NVKTPLIDATANPLV
+2402 NVTTPLIDATAKPLV
-2417 ETIEEDKTKSDTTA
+2417 ETVEEDKTKSDTTA

-2446 GIADTAA
+2446 GIVDTAA
-2453 NAPHKFDFIFYDQT
+2453 NAPHKFDFTFYDQT
-2467 EGAPLPA
+2467 EGAPA
-2474 SSTNITALDSRN
+2474 YGDAGFGDRT

-2491 TIYMAVSLGDST
+2491 TIYMAVNLNDT
-2503 EPEVY
+2503 EEP
-2508 YMQTGEKEE
+2508 TITRE
-2517 NKIDASGTV
+2517 N
-2526 VKDSEGNP
+2526 
-2534 IKVTVPVR
+2534 
-2542 EPLFWKAK
+2542 LFWKAK
-2550 GAVDSEGNPNN
+2550 GATDSEGNPNN
-2561 SLYWNGS
+2561 SVYWNGS

-2575 LSADLPA
+2575 LSADLPSDKFN
-2582 ATFNQASG
+2582 ATAGATNA

-2605 GTVSDNKMLYRIY
+2605 GTVSDKKMLYRIY
-2618 VNILKGTTGVMD
+2618 VNIQKGTTGVMD
-2630 GDFAG
+2630 TDFAG

-2642 ATEPGNGKGYIAA
+2642 ATEPGNGKGYIAS
-2655 TYDAATKTWSEVN
+2655 TYNAATKTWSNVN
-2668 KLADNGVK
+2668 KLADNGVQ

-2684 DDEGHSAD
+2684 DEDGHSAD

-2699 SYITNVAD
+2699 SYIANVAD
-2707 TDVKIDVYA
+2707 TDVKIDVYS

-2725 GTALTGLNGAST
+2725 GTALTGLNGTSK

-2749 VLGGRA
+2749 GNTDS
-2755 EQTKGD
+2755 TKKPD
-2761 RLNTLK
+2761 TLK

-2774 TGLNTMLSDK
+2774 TGLNTMLSGK

-2790 TAKGHWPVYYHRNSP
+2790 TAKGHWPVYYKD
-2805 NSSTGNYSGSAEQ
+2805 STAEEFTLSGFNLKRENLPSDKISMTTSGPRVQ
-2818 FTVNGFNIKRKN
+2818 TVN
-2830 APSDQM
+2830 S
-2836 TRTTSEPLA
+2836 
-2845 ITVNTSVTSLNNLN
+2845 VNTLNNLH
-2859 DNTKAYN
+2859 DDSKAYN
-2866 MQPND
+2866 LQPSDTNE
-2871 VNDKLNDNVYVDV
+2871 NLTDKVYVDV
-2884 WRLNSRAV
+2884 WQLNSNAA
-2892 TPSALKA
+2892 TLGDQLISSPI
-2899 ELPVMKI
+2899 MKI
-2906 NPNNTDGIIG
+2906 NPNNGLIG

-2922 TANKHFSMAGTDD
+2922 DGDNTFAMPGKTTSYEEWHMGSDTQNSLSMAYDAN
-2935 DGNDASYRHWTTA
+2935 GNSFATIADADSSNTYADFFTFHSSLWGSPG
-2948 NDIQNS
+2948 NG
-2954 VTLAYNNEGVSFGTA
+2954 VLNNENKCAQLEMTGQKGKK
-2969 GGGESGGGY
+2969 GETSPTTLY
-2978 TDTFNVFSSK
+2978 TGET
-2988 WGPAT
+2988 
-2993 DNDGDTTHRNRIEI
+2993 
-3007 NGQVGG
+3007 
-3013 KVNSKTKKSSAAQDA
+3013 
-3028 DKEDY
+3028 
-3033 IYSNASDN
+3033 
-3041 VNEDH
+3041 
-3046 NSEKTKHQSPS
+3046 TKHQSPC
-3057 FAIAGTN
+3057 IATAGSN
-3064 VYLAYYDSFNQELRF
+3064 VYIAYYDAFNKEIRF
-3079 RSSLKNNLY
+3079 RSSLGETFKLKNDNKDRDGDTGNFVNL
-3088 TRGTAGNIGDY
+3088 GK
-3099 YTGRNAGHAKPMAYN
+3099 AKERIDNHTYAVSVA
-3114 YTNCQI
+3114 NCQI
-3120 VAQENTPYK
+3120 VTEENTSGNPQ
-3129 GGEYVCIAAIPAG
+3129 GGSYVSIAAIPK
-3142 GDTVSGVKDD
+3142 SGTMTDD
-3152 AVVMVWYEAAKGRLL
+3152 VVVMVWYDSKANAMWYG
-3167 YSYNNTPNTDRKKRI
+3167 YNDTPSTKRVGT
-3182 NTQTKYDDTG
+3182 TQTVGDGWHMTKQILSG
-3192 TEKTSVEA
+3192 K
-3200 ANGWS
+3200 ANG
-3205 EPYPVFE
+3205 Y
-3212 KKGHK
+3212 
-3217 VSGEYC
+3217 YC
-3223 KIAVDGSGHVH
+3223 KVAVVGNSVH
-3234 IAAYDSSSGDVW
+3234 IAAQDSASGSVW
-3246 YAYISDHKTPSGA
+3246 YAYLASYAQDVA
-3259 TVCLVDSDG
+3259 TNICRVDTGS
-3268 TVGENLT
+3268 VGKNID
-3275 LDVAMDDTDTT
+3275 LDVALVVTSAPGAETT
-3286 KAIPFIGYYSSKSLP
+3286 TYAPVPYISYYASSDKLP
-3301 KFARLASA
+3301 KFSRLAKA
-3309 GDYGNGVDDNGK
+3309 GDWGDGVDDDGK
-3321 FTGKWE
+3321 YTGKWE
-3327 VTFVPSDSNVE
+3327 TGFVPTTSSVPQDNVNI
-3338 QGTVSV
+3338 
-3344 GVWKTSAGVLKSS
+3344 GVWKNAGVIANS
-3357 TEKKSYYSGNTGYC
+3357 TAKPAGSTNC
-3371 YGNGSKNAVLG
+3371 YGNTTKNAVLG
-3382 YRHTD
+3382 YKRVEGI
-3387 RTSPT
+3387 R
-3392 KGYIETA
+3392 GYVETA

>member
-1 MKEFL
+1 MKEFF

-128 VTDINKRASGVSSTA
+128 VTDINKRTSGVSSTA

-184 IDHMSIRVFRTD
+184 IANMKICVFRTD
-196 ASGSSVTEITGSLA
+196 ASGSNPQEITLE
-210 VKEFSGFETAGGTT
+210 KNEFTGFETAGGTT
-224 VYIAKYFDTP
+224 VYIAKYFDAEPT
-234 PDASSEDYPLYQ
+234 DHTSDDWMLYQ
-246 NYLAMYGSATLGS
+246 NYLKMYGSATLGS

-353 ESDPSKRNCFGAT
+353 ESDPSKQNCFGAT

-530 FRIDI
+530 FKIDI
-535 KDESVEIQQNGVEVK
+535 KDESVEIQQNGVKVT

-560 KGYRDNYTPV
+560 KGYRDNYTAV
-570 KTVTKTYTSQIVKNP
+570 KTVIKTYTSQIVKNP

-598 AFSIDGEKNYTIAL
+598 AFDIDNEKNYTIAL

-659 FSSYEKDDETLKTYI
+659 FSSYEKDDETSKTYI

-687 TRKLWYTSDD
+687 TRKLWHTSDD
-697 TGTPSISWTAAAG
+697 TGTPSISWTAASG

-730 DTDKFEPGVTPVS
+730 DTDKFEPGTTSVA
-743 GFYTLSLNGTTGKTW
+743 GLYTLSLNGTAGKTW
-758 TLVDGASQN
+758 TPVDGASQN

-800 VSGRTN
+800 VVGKTD
-806 LNYDFEA
+806 LKYDFEA

-837 GVQRDFAISAKAS
+837 GVQHDFAISAKAS
-850 DSYKIDASGV
+850 DSYKIDASDV
-860 AVTAT
+860 TVTAT
-865 LNGTTVP
+865 LNGAPV
-872 SGSNGYTLTKTQAN
+872 SSGYTFTKTQT
-886 DKTVTVAIG
+886 DEKTVTVAIR
-895 LKSDGTSDGE
+895 LKSDGTSDGK
-905 WNFKIAAKD
+905 WNFKVAAKD

-957 KTKWTKW
+957 ETKWTKW
-964 EGSWFTSTGLVF
+964 ENSWFTSTGLVF

-1055 LLAINVDQ
+1055 LLAINIDQ

-1068 AAAWYTYAA
+1068 AAAWYAYAA
-1077 SPVAADLA
+1077 TPAPADLA

-1091 MSDGQKAMTVYGTV
+1091 MSDGKKAMTVYGTV

-1138 SESSYIGAAWT
+1138 NESSYIDATWA

-1165 PAASLRTPGDAN
+1165 PAASLGTPGDAN

-1188 KDRVFVLDSDVT
+1188 KDRVFVLDSDVE

-1219 NAGTH
+1219 NAGTP
-1224 DTTIPTTKPDVS
+1224 DPTIPTTKPDGS

-1245 NGTLKISGSVSD
+1245 NGTLKISGSASD
-1257 NKELDDISIYLSN
+1257 NKELDEIGIYLSN
-1270 DNTAEILS
+1270 DNTAAILPA
-1278 SDTDITSQN
+1278 DTDITSEN
-1287 TGSKYNWTIPACEFS
+1287 TGSKYNWTIPACKFS
-1302 EYDATNKVY
+1302 EYDAANKVY
-1311 KFADGTTFDGNAK
+1311 KFADGTTFTGTAK

-1366 AMTSSNYIWKK
+1366 AMTASNYVWKK
-1377 NDAKIRGK
+1377 NDSKIRGK

-1396 LEFSDDNGAT
+1396 LEYSVDAGANWT
-1406 WIELNLTSGVF
+1406 LLNLTSGVF

-1422 GNDYDGKHNILFRVT
+1422 GNDYEGKHDILFKVT
-1437 DAEET
+1437 DAEGTE
-1442 VFVSGDGTGDNKTWL
+1442 FVSGDGTGDNKTWL

-1462 KDATDFYGKT
+1462 KDATHFYGKT

-1483 DTKKPQIL
+1483 DTKKPLIL
-1491 SKSYKV
+1491 SKSFKV
-1497 IDAGEEKFDTNLG
+1497 IENGQEKFDAALG
-1510 TVGGTRN
+1510 IVGGTRN
-1517 KFWLYFYATDQS
+1517 KFWLFFYATDQS
-1529 GINDS
+1529 GINDD
-1534 KIKFVLN
+1534 KVNFVFN
-1541 GTEYSKAAGNLT
+1541 GTEYSKAAGNLA

-1572 DVYANNPAL
+1572 DVYDNNPAL

-1592 DVKSESSQ
+1592 DVNESESSK
-1600 WDSGTYDGKITV
+1600 WASGSYDGKITV

-1624 NVEVDNT
+1624 AVEVDNE
-1631 KPQISRIAPS
+1631 KPKISRIAPS
-1641 STQTVSGDVNPYG
+1641 SSQTVSGNVNPYG
-1654 TVSGADKLWFKMSGN
+1654 TVSGAEKLWFKLSGS
-1669 DASHDPYTDDDVIS
+1669 DTSHDDYTASDVIS

-1688 MWYLYFDNGVSTE
+1688 MWYLYFDGGVTTE

-1710 RYIVDD
+1710 RFIVDD
-1716 LHRTTDEAIDDG
+1716 LHVTTDEAIDDG

-1733 VDVYL
+1733 VSVYL
-1738 WVKAQDAVGNY
+1738 WIKAQDAVGNF

-1756 KFDPQGNRPEVSFSY
+1756 KFDPQGSRPEVSFSY
-1771 PTDDG
+1771 PLDDS

-1785 YGGAKAKDTQHP
+1785 YGGAKAKDINHP
-1797 TIQQVF
+1797 TIQDVF
-1803 AQVAVRESNA
+1803 AQIAVRDSSA
-1813 GAITSFPTAADWNF
+1813 GDITSFPTAADWNF
-1827 LQEKGYSVVKMSDG
+1827 LSGKGYAVVKMSDG
-1841 SAWTGSGDPAEYAML
+1841 SAWPGSGTPDPAEYAIR

-1876 PTGTTYTAAI
+1876 PTGKTYNAAI
-1886 RVRSYDGANYSEEE
+1886 RVKAYDGANYSEEE
-1900 VKTFEIDGDN
+1900 VKKFKIDGDN
-1910 PSLKDLYLEQ
+1910 PSLKLLYLEQ
-1920 FGDDGTSATATAGR
+1920 FGADGSSATATAQR
-1934 DYKDGVYVKG
+1934 DYKEGVYVTG
-1944 KWFLTFKLTDG
+1944 KWFLTFELTDG
-1955 QGMGLIKIGKGSTI
+1955 QGMGLVKIGK
-1969 QEATKADNIVTY
+1969 ADTPLDAAKPANIVTY
-1981 FVNGQPNLGQTVATG
+1981 FENGKPNLGQTVVTG

-2020 SQAVYVFF
+2020 SQAVYVYF
-2028 EDKGEKG
+2028 EDKGGKG
-2035 GAQVAKSYIVSYDN
+2035 GAQVARSYIVSFDN
-2049 EKPKLAAQGAD
+2049 EKPRLAAQD
-2060 GYSISTTVQQS
+2060 DSDYSISTSVQQS

-2076 FGSKVSEENAND
+2076 FGSKVSEENASD

-2115 MISKKAAGNR
+2115 MISKGAAGNR
-2125 SATTGL
+2125 RSTTGL

-2139 KAKTVTRDDTN
+2139 KSQSVGRDKDN
-2150 LNMLTLSAKDDN
+2150 LNALTISADPN
-2162 IHTGGL
+2162 IHVGGL
-2168 VKLGGSIYRIKSV
+2168 VKLRGTIYRITSK
-2181 SDSGLSIEIEGQP
+2181 DSETKVTIDGQP
-2194 KSSYTDALFAIANV
+2194 EVELDNDQPKNDAALFAIANV
-2208 VDNEVN
+2208 VDNEIN
-2214 EGTSGTRKTTAG
+2214 EGASGVRRTTAG
-2226 YGYGYNSPSN
+2226 YGYGYNDPTN

-2243 ETLTQNGTSWIWN
+2243 ETLTQNGTSWLWN

-2267 AVQIHY
+2267 KVNIHY

-2282 SCAGDSSES
+2282 SCAGDAAE
-2291 PVVDATVCN
+2291 PGYTPPALVDATVCN

-2319 VDFGDESIEK
+2319 VDFGDASIEK
-2329 AKPYPEDGEL
+2329 AKPYPESGEL

-2351 VTEAILGSN
+2351 ETKAVLGSVSN
-2360 TKAHLTAKGMTV
+2360 AHLTAKGMTV
-2372 IKPEILGGNGNIY
+2372 IKPELLGGNGNIY

-2394 GTPIASGA
+2394 GTAITSGA
-2402 NVKTPLIDATANPLV
+2402 NTTTPLVDATSDPLV
-2417 ETIEEDKTKSDTTA
+2417 ESVEEDKTKSDTRA
-2431 RGGEMT
+2431 RSGEIA
-2437 IQVGDFNSL
+2437 IQVGDFSSL
-2446 GIADTAA
+2446 GIVDTAT
-2453 NAPHKFDFIFYDQT
+2453 NAPHKVEFTFYDQT
-2467 EGAPLPA
+2467 EGAPA
-2474 SSTNITALDSRN
+2474 YGATGFADRS

-2491 TIYMAVSLGDST
+2491 TIYMAVNLNDTT
-2503 EPEVY
+2503 EP
-2508 YMQTGEKEE
+2508 
-2517 NKIDASGTV
+2517 KITRQ
-2526 VKDSEGNP
+2526 N
-2534 IKVTVPVR
+2534 
-2542 EPLFWKAK
+2542 LFWKAK
-2550 GAVDSEGNPNN
+2550 GAADEEGNPNN
-2561 SLYWNGS
+2561 SVAWDGMTPL
-2568 TAAGHID
+2568 GHID

-2582 ATFNQASG
+2582 DKFNPTAGATDA
-2590 EMDTDDKV
+2590 EMDTDDKA

-2630 GDFAG
+2630 TDFAG

-2655 TYDAATKTWSEVN
+2655 QYDASTRTWSNVD
-2668 KLADNGVK
+2668 KLAENGVK

-2699 SYITNVAD
+2699 SYIANVAD
-2707 TDVKIDVYA
+2707 TDVKIDVYS

-2725 GTALTGLNGAST
+2725 GTALTGLNGTSK
-2737 YALPTATEKNVS
+2737 YALPAATERNVS
-2749 VLGGRA
+2749 GSTAATAGN
-2755 EQTKGD
+2755 KPD
-2761 RLNTLK
+2761 TLK
-2767 VDVVPYI
+2767 VDIVPYI
-2774 TGLNTMLSDK
+2774 TGLNTMLSGK
-2784 GAELAR
+2784 GVELSR

-2805 NSSTGNYSGSAEQ
+2805 NDANKNYTGSAEQ

-2830 APSDQM
+2830 ASSDQKSM
-2836 TRTTSEPLA
+2836 TTSGPYVE
-2845 ITVNTSVTSLNNLN
+2845 TVNTSVISLNNLN

-2871 VNDKLNDNVYVDV
+2871 TNDKLNDNVYVDV

-2935 DGNDASYRHWTTA
+2935 SGNDVSYRHWTSA

-2988 WGPAT
+2988 WGPAS
-2993 DNDGDTTHRNRIEI
+2993 DNDGDSTHRNRIEI

-3013 KVNSKTKKSSAAQDA
+3013 KINSKTKKSSAAQDA

-3275 LDVAMDDTDTT
+3275 LDVAMDDTDNT

-3327 VTFVPSDSNVE
+3327 VSFVPSDSNVE

-3399 QLTGTPDTDY
+3399 QLTGDPTAAY

>member
-98 AYTWERT
+98 AFNWERT

-128 VTDINKRASGVSSTA
+128 VTDINKRTSGVSSTA

-196 ASGSSVTEITGSLA
+196 ASGSSVTPITLA
-210 VKEFSGFETAGGTT
+210 KTTFEGFETAGGTT

-234 PDASSEDYPLYQ
+234 PDASSDDYPLYQ

-306 QLQRIYN
+306 QLQKIYN
-313 GTYTLGELNAA
+313 GTYTLGELDAA
-324 QKEKA
+324 NQAKA

-341 TITAADYYCQYD
+341 TITAADYYCQYVD
-353 ESDPSKRNCFGAT
+353 GDSSKQNCFGAT

-383 TSNWVGVNTGGTV
+383 TSNWVGVNTGGNV

-416 NLYDSSSSGNKGDL
+416 ELYDSDSSGNKGSL

-435 TGAVLVRDATNKE
+435 TGAVLIRDASNKE
-448 TKDIGTSV
+448 TKEIGTSV

-465 PSLNAGKFYLLEA
+465 PSLQAGKFYLLEA
-478 TGKDEND
+478 KGKDEND
-485 CDLAALSGNK
+485 CDLSALNGNK
-495 YGFKVAVTIT
+495 YGFKVAVTIA

-511 PNDMFYVNGAG
+511 PNDMFYINGAG
-522 VKSSGDYK
+522 VKTSGDYK
-530 FRIDI
+530 FRINI
-535 KDESVEIQQNGVEVK
+535 KDDSVEIQTNGVQVK
-550 GVIYADHVAS
+550 GDIYADHIGS
-560 KGYRDNYTPV
+560 KGYRDNYTIV
-570 KTVTKTYTSQIVKNP
+570 KTVTKEYTSQIVKND

-598 AFSIDGEKNYTIAL
+598 AFTINNETNYTIAL
-612 IASGAYK
+612 TAKGAYK
-619 DGDGNKQW
+619 DGNGTKQW

-640 KPEVNLASP
+640 KPELNLASP

-659 FSSYEKDDETLKTYI
+659 FSSYEKDEESSKTYI
-674 TPTGTWSDIGGSG
+674 TPTGTWNDIGGSG

-697 TGTPSISWTAAAG
+697 TGTPTISWAAAAG

-730 DTDKFEPGVTPVS
+730 DTDKFEPGTTSVA
-743 GFYTLSLNGTTGKTW
+743 GLYTLSLNGTAGKTW
-758 TLVDGASQN
+758 TPVDGASQN

-800 VSGRTN
+800 VVGKTD
-806 LNYDFEA
+806 LKYDFEA

-824 NGYYNKNDSMDES
+824 NGYYNAANATGGKLTVE
-837 GVQRDFAISAKAS
+837 FTAT
-850 DSYKIDASGV
+850 DSYKIDAAGVSVEATKNGADAASG
-860 AVTAT
+860 T
-865 LNGTTVP
+865 
-872 SGSNGYTLTKTQAN
+872 SGYTCVIEQAKDALGNDNPRAVKVTITLTS
-886 DKTVTVAIG
+886 G
-895 LKSDGTSDGE
+895 GTSDGE
-905 WNFKIAAKD
+905 WKWTVSAYDA
-914 SAGRD
+914 AGR
-919 ATALE
+919 AAPSYELI
-924 WTRIVDTI
+924 RIVDTV
-932 APTFET
+932 APTFEVFPDT
-938 FTTPANI
+938 EPSAI
-945 NGTKIAVGSGSD
+945 KGKKIVVGNGEKST
-957 KTKWTKW
+957 WTYW
-964 EGSWFTSTGLVF
+964 DGAWYSSTGLVF
-976 NGNLTD
+976 NGNFKEET
-982 SSSGVDK
+982 SGLAK
-989 ISYVL
+989 ISYNL
-994 TPVGATESIQG
+994 LPAGASARTAGE
-1005 QKTLEAAP
+1005 KTRAGERGSLV
-1013 GTTPFTL
+1013 PFSF
-1020 TVTGFEQSVRNGAL
+1020 TVTGFEQSVRDTGAL
-1034 LTANT
+1034 TSNSLNISVT
-1039 LTVKA
+1039 
-1044 VDKAGNESAGE
+1044 DKAGNESAGE

-1138 SESSYIGAAWT
+1138 SESSYIGASWT

-1165 PAASLRTPGDAN
+1165 PAASLGTPGDAN

-1188 KDRVFVLDSDVT
+1188 KDRVFVVDSDVK

-1214 AYEAV
+1214 RYEAV
-1219 NAGTH
+1219 NAGTP
-1224 DTTIPTTKPDVS
+1224 DTTIPTTKPDGS
-1236 PVPTEAKSV
+1236 HVPTEAKSV

-1257 NKELDDISIYLSN
+1257 DKELDDISIYLSN
-1270 DNTAEILS
+1270 DNTAAILS

-1311 KFADGTTFDGNAK
+1311 KFADGTTFTGTAK

-1366 AMTSSNYIWKK
+1366 AMTASNYVWKK
-1377 NDAKIRGK
+1377 NDSKIRGK

-1396 LEFSDDNGAT
+1396 LEYSVDAGANWT
-1406 WIELNLTSGVF
+1406 LLNLTSGVF

-1422 GNDYDGKHNILFRVT
+1422 GNDYEGKHDILFKVT
-1437 DAEET
+1437 DAEGTE
-1442 VFVSGDGTGDNKTWL
+1442 FVSGDGTGDNKTWL

-1462 KDATDFYGKT
+1462 KDATHFYGET

-1491 SKSYKV
+1491 SKSFKV
-1497 IDAGEEKFDTNLG
+1497 IENGQEKFDAALG
-1510 TVGGTRN
+1510 IVGGTRN

-1529 GINDS
+1529 GINND
-1534 KIKFVLN
+1534 KVNFVFN

-1572 DVYANNPAL
+1572 DVYDNNPAL

-1592 DVKSESSQ
+1592 DVNESESSQ
-1600 WDSGTYDGKITV
+1600 WASGSYDGKITV

-1624 NVEVDNT
+1624 AVEVDNE
-1631 KPQISRIAPS
+1631 KPKISRIAPS
-1641 STQTVSGDVNPYG
+1641 SSQTVSGNVNPYG
-1654 TVSGADKLWFKMSGN
+1654 TVSGAEKLWFKLSGS
-1669 DASHDPYTDDDVIS
+1669 DASHDDYTASDVIS

-1688 MWYLYFDNGVSTE
+1688 MWYLYFDGGVTS

-1710 RYIVDD
+1710 RFIVDD
-1716 LHRTTDEAIDDG
+1716 LHVTTDEAIDDG
-1728 SFTDI
+1728 SFKDI
-1733 VDVYL
+1733 VSVYL
-1738 WVKAQDAVGNY
+1738 WIKAQDAVGNY

-1756 KFDPQGNRPEVSFSY
+1756 KFDPQGSRPEVSFSY
-1771 PTDDG
+1771 PLDDS

-1785 YGGAKAKDTQHP
+1785 YGGAKAKDINHP
-1797 TIQQVF
+1797 TIQDVF
-1803 AQVAVRESNA
+1803 AQIAVRESTA
-1813 GAITSFPTAADWNF
+1813 GDITSFPTADDWNF
-1827 LQEKGYSVVKMSDG
+1827 LSGKGYAVVKMSDG
-1841 SAWTGSGDPAEYAML
+1841 SAWTGSGDPAEYAIR

-1876 PTGTTYTAAI
+1876 PTGKTYNAAV
-1886 RVRSYDGANYSEEE
+1886 RVKAYDGANYSEEE
-1900 VKTFEIDGDN
+1900 VKKFKIDGDN
-1910 PSLKDLYLEQ
+1910 PSLKLLYLEQ
-1920 FGDDGTSATATAGR
+1920 FGADGSSATATAQR
-1934 DYKDGVYVKG
+1934 DYKEGVYVTG
-1944 KWFLTFKLTDG
+1944 KWFLTFELTDG
-1955 QGMGLIKIGKGSTI
+1955 QGMGLVKIGKA
-1969 QEATKADNIVTY
+1969 ATPLDAAKPANIVTY
-1981 FVNGQPNLGQTVATG
+1981 FENGKPNLGQNVVTG

-2020 SQAVYVFF
+2020 SQAVYVYF
-2028 EDKGEKG
+2028 EDKGGKG
-2035 GAQVAKSYIVSYDN
+2035 GAQVAKSYVVSFDN
-2049 EKPKLAAQGAD
+2049 EKPRLAAQD
-2060 GYSISTTVQQS
+2060 DSDYSISTSVQQS

-2076 FGSKVSEENAND
+2076 FGSKVSEENASD

-2115 MISKKAAGNR
+2115 MISKGAAGNR
-2125 SATTGL
+2125 RSTTGL

-2139 KAKTVTRDDTN
+2139 KATTVTRSDAN
-2150 LNMLTLSAKDDN
+2150 LNMLTLGDKDDN
-2162 IHTGGL
+2162 VHTGGL
-2168 VKLGGSIYRIKSV
+2168 AKLGGSIYRIKSV
-2181 SDSGLSIEIEGQP
+2181 SDDGLSVEIEGQP
-2194 KSSYTDALFAIANV
+2194 ESSYTAALFAIANV
-2208 VDNEVN
+2208 VDNEIN
-2214 EGTSGTRKTTAG
+2214 EGASGVRRTTAG
-2226 YGYGYNSPSN
+2226 YGYGYNDPTN

-2243 ETLTQNGTSWIWN
+2243 ETLTQNGTSWLWN

-2267 AVQIHY
+2267 KVNIHY

-2282 SCAGDSSES
+2282 SCAGDAAE
-2291 PVVDATVCN
+2291 PGYTPPALVDATVCN

-2319 VDFGDESIEK
+2319 VDFGDASIEK
-2329 AKPYPEDGEL
+2329 AKPYPESGEL

-2351 VTEAILGSN
+2351 ETKVVLGSVSN
-2360 TKAHLTAKGMTV
+2360 AHLTAKGMTV
-2372 IKPEILGGNGNIY
+2372 IKPELLGGNGNIY

-2394 GTPIASGA
+2394 GSLITSGA
-2402 NVKTPLIDATANPLV
+2402 NITTPLIDADTNPLV
-2417 ETIEEDKTKSDTTA
+2417 ETVEEDKTKSDTTA
-2431 RGGEMT
+2431 RGGEIT

-2446 GIADTAA
+2446 NIGDTAT
-2453 NAPHKFDFIFYDQT
+2453 NAPHKVEFTFYDQT

-2474 SSTNITALDSRN
+2474 SSTNITALDSRS

-2491 TIYMAVSLGDST
+2491 TIYMAVNLNDTT
-2503 EPEVY
+2503 EP
-2508 YMQTGEKEE
+2508 
-2517 NKIDASGTV
+2517 KITRQ
-2526 VKDSEGNP
+2526 N
-2534 IKVTVPVR
+2534 
-2542 EPLFWKAK
+2542 LFWKAK
-2550 GAVDSEGNPNN
+2550 GAADEEGNPNN
-2561 SLYWNGS
+2561 SVAWDGMTPL
-2568 TAAGHID
+2568 GHID
-2575 LSADLPA
+2575 LSADLPDIFKATGATDYTKDETTYPA
-2582 ATFNQASG
+2582 A
-2590 EMDTDDKV
+2590 EMDRDSKA

-2630 GDFAG
+2630 ADFDG
-2635 AGMTKAA
+2635 AGMSKAA
-2642 ATEPGNGKGYIAA
+2642 ASEPGNGKGYIAA
-2655 TYDAATKTWSEVN
+2655 QYDASTRTWSNVN

-2699 SYITNVAD
+2699 SYIANVAD
-2707 TDVKIDVYA
+2707 TDVKIDVYS

-2725 GTALTGLNGAST
+2725 GTALTGLNGTSK
-2737 YALPTATEKNVS
+2737 YALPAATERNVS
-2749 VLGGRA
+2749 GSTAATAGN
-2755 EQTKGD
+2755 KPD
-2761 RLNTLK
+2761 TLK
-2767 VDVVPYI
+2767 VDIVPYI
-2774 TGLNTMLSDK
+2774 TGLTTMLSEK
-2784 GAELAR
+2784 GVELAR
-2790 TAKGHWPVYYHRNSP
+2790 TAKGHWPVYYKD
-2805 NSSTGNYSGSAEQ
+2805 STAEE
-2818 FTVNGFNIKRKN
+2818 FTLSGFNLKREN
-2830 APSDQM
+2830 LPSDKISM
-2836 TRTTSEPLA
+2836 TTSGPRVQ
-2845 ITVNTSVTSLNNLN
+2845 TVNTSVNTLNNLH
-2859 DNTKAYN
+2859 DDSKAYN
-2866 MQPND
+2866 LQPSDTND
-2871 VNDKLNDNVYVDV
+2871 TLTDKVYVDV
-2884 WRLNSRAV
+2884 WQLNSQAA
-2892 TPSALKA
+2892 TLGGQLISSPI
-2899 ELPVMKI
+2899 MKI
-2906 NPNNTDGIIG
+2906 NPTNGLIG

-2922 TANKHFSMAGTDD
+2922 PGDNHFAMPGKTSSYEKRHKGSDTKNSLSMAFDANGNSFATIADADSSEDYADFFTFHSSLWTKPD
-2935 DGNDASYRHWTTA
+2935 DGVIGNAARAAQLEMTG
-2948 NDIQNS
+2948 QK
-2954 VTLAYNNEGVSFGTA
+2954 GKKG
-2969 GGGESGGGY
+2969 
-2978 TDTFNVFSSK
+2978 
-2988 WGPAT
+2988 
-2993 DNDGDTTHRNRIEI
+2993 EI
-3007 NGQVGG
+3007 NPTTTYTGE
-3013 KVNSKTKKSSAAQDA
+3013 T
-3028 DKEDY
+3028 
-3033 IYSNASDN
+3033 
-3041 VNEDH
+3041 
-3046 NSEKTKHQSPS
+3046 TKHQSPC
-3057 FAIAGTN
+3057 IATAGSN
-3064 VYLAYYDSFNQELRF
+3064 VYLAYCDAFNKEIRF
-3079 RSSLKNNLY
+3079 RSSLGQPFKVKANGDRDGNTGNFVHLNINKY
-3088 TRGTAGNIGDY
+3088 GVGTHTYANSV
-3099 YTGRNAGHAKPMAYN
+3099 A
-3114 YTNCQI
+3114 NCQI
-3120 VAQENTPYK
+3120 VAEENSSENPQ
-3129 GGEYVCIAAIPAG
+3129 GGSYVSIAAIPK
-3142 GDTVSGVKDD
+3142 SGSMADD
-3152 AVVMVWYEAAKGRLL
+3152 VVVMVWYDSKANAMWYG
-3167 YSYNNTPNTDRKKRI
+3167 YNTTPSTKRVGT
-3182 NTQTKYDDTG
+3182 TQTVGDGWHMTKQILSG
-3192 TEKTSVEA
+3192 K
-3200 ANGWS
+3200 ANG
-3205 EPYPVFE
+3205 Y
-3212 KKGHK
+3212 
-3217 VSGEYC
+3217 YC
-3223 KIAVDGSGHVH
+3223 KVAVVGNSVH
-3234 IAAYDSSSGDVW
+3234 IAAQDSATGSVW
-3246 YAYISDHKTPSGA
+3246 YAYLASYAQDVA
-3259 TVCLVDSDG
+3259 TNICRVDTGS
-3268 TVGENLT
+3268 VGKNID
-3275 LDVAMDDTDTT
+3275 LDVALASAGGDPVPY
-3286 KAIPFIGYYSSKSLP
+3286 ISYYASSEKLP
-3301 KFARLASA
+3301 KFARLAKA
-3309 GDYGNGVDDNGK
+3309 GVWGDGIDGNGK
-3321 FTGKWE
+3321 YTGTWD
-3327 VTFVPSDSNVE
+3327 VGFVPTTSGVQQDNVNI
-3338 QGTVSV
+3338 
-3344 GVWKTSAGVLKSS
+3344 GVWKTDGVITNSTAKPAGS
-3357 TEKKSYYSGNTGYC
+3357 TNC
-3371 YGNGSKNAVLG
+3371 YGNTTKNAVLG
-3382 YRHTD
+3382 YKNAD
-3387 RTSPT
+3387 GT

-3399 QLTGTPDTDY
+3399 QLTGDPAAAY